1 MAIDMILKSLEMQG
15 FKSFPDKTVLEFNKG
30 ITAVVGPNGSG
41 KSNISDAVRWV
52 LGEQSTKNLRGS
64 KMEDVVFM
72 GTDLRK
78 AKGYAEVTLRFDNTD
93 RSLSKDTDEVSVTRR
108 YYRSGE
114 SEYLIN
120 GENSRLRDINELF
133 MDTGLGRDGYSIVGQ
148 GKIAEM
154 VSSKTG
160 ERRDMLE
167 EAAGISHFRY
177 RRNDANKRLAAA
189 EDNLLRLRDI
199 LTELEGRVGPLKVQS
214 EKAQKFLVLA
224 EEKKQLEIGTW
235 LHTIDKTNDRLREQ
249 EHKIATAEAGHKAAA
264 DELEKIGERIDQAAE
279 HTQSINVQIEEIRK
293 ASAHF
298 EEQAAA
304 LDAQVQVEENSVLH
318 NNEAIARLQ
327 KDKLTENETEQHL
340 DERIAEA
347 RQRAQDRTVQ
357 RYALKAE
364 LDALSTEQEQK
375 LGDSAKISETAAAL
389 SAEVSALSVTLAD
402 NRVTAETANS
412 SVEEIRTR
420 IAAIVEQLG
429 GRQDIYKKFKADSE
443 KAKAALD
450 AALDTIQSVQNAMDG
465 YSMRFES
472 RSKKAETIKQNIEE
486 KEREV
491 HKKQDRIRLL
501 SDLEKNMEG
510 YQGAVKA
517 VMREAGRGALKGI
530 HGPLSQ
536 LISVKPKY
544 AAAIETALGA
554 AIQNIV
560 TDNENDA
567 KRAIQFLKES
577 RAGRAT
583 FLPIS
588 AIRARELRENGLE
601 DQYGFVSIASDLVST
616 DRQYTEIIRAQL
628 ARTVVAEDMDAAIAI
643 AKRFGYRFRIVTL
656 DGQVINA
663 GGSMTG
669 GSRTQNAGIL
679 SRGNEIEKLTAEL
692 KADETELLSM
702 QSDYKLFS
710 EDVAAARAELEGA
723 QGDLLRAN
731 EEKIRCEGELKLAE
745 EQLSTVSGT
754 VRELMAEKETLEKR
768 IETILENAAAAKET
782 LEALGA
788 QLHEKEAA
796 LEKLTG
802 DRETLAAAREELS
815 RKAADLSLRIMALEK
830 DIESAEDEIVHL
842 ESRKTSHTDKQGA
855 LDAEIESYRQK
866 NAELKQNIENLRA
879 NAAELRQNT
888 GGARETIDAL
898 ITERDRIVKESNDL
912 RTLERAKSVERENL
926 SGELARLE
934 ERKIAMRKEYDDL
947 TAKLFEEY
955 QLTRREAAALEIVI
969 EDYTAAGKRLNEL
982 KGQIRAL
989 GSVNV
994 SAIDEYKEV
1003 SERYEFMSGQISD
1016 VERSRDELNKLIA
1029 ELTSNMAE
1037 QFRDKFHRINVAFGE
1052 TFSELFGGGRA
1063 ELLLSDERD
1072 ILESDIEIKVQPP
1085 GKNLKSIEPL
1095 SGGEKGLAAIS
1106 LLFAILKVTPAPF
1119 CIFDEV
1125 EAALDDVNVSR
1136 YAQYVRRMTK
1146 NTQFILITHR
1156 RGTME
1161 EADVLYGVTMQE
1173 SGVSKLLELKTA
1185 EMAKQL
1191 GLA

>member
-1 MAIDMILKSLEMQG
+1 MILKSLEMQG
-15 FKSFPDKTVLEFNKG
+15 FKSFPDKTVLEFNSG

-52 LGEQSTKNLRGS
+52 LGEQSTKNLRGA

-72 GTDLRK
+72 GTSLRK
-78 AKGYAEVTLRFDNTD
+78 AKGYAEVTLRFDNKD
-93 RSLSKDTDEVSVTRR
+93 RSLSKDTDEVSITRR

-120 GENSRLRDINELF
+120 GESSRLRDINELF

-154 VSSKTG
+154 VSSKAG
-160 ERRDMLE
+160 ERREMLE
-167 EAAGISHFRY
+167 EASGISHFRY

-189 EDNLLRLRDI
+189 EENLLRLRDI
-199 LTELEGRVGPLKVQS
+199 LTELEGRVGPLKTQS

-235 LHTIDKTNDRLREQ
+235 LHTIDRTNDRLREQ
-249 EHKIATAEAGHKAAA
+249 EHKIATAEAGHQAAA
-264 DELEKIGERIDQAAE
+264 RELEIIGEKIDKAVE
-279 HTQSINVQIEEIRK
+279 DTQNINVQIEDVRN
-293 ASAHF
+293 ASAKS

-304 LDAQVQVEENSVLH
+304 LDAQIRVEENSVQH
-318 NNEAIARLQ
+318 NKEAIERLRR
-327 KDKLTENETEQHL
+327 DKLSENETEQHL
-340 DERIAEA
+340 DARIAEA
-347 RQRAQDRTVQ
+347 KKNAEASTAQCES
-357 RYALKAE
+357 LKAE
-364 LDALSTEQEQK
+364 LATLSTQQEST
-375 LGDSAKISETAAAL
+375 LSDAARYSEEAATL
-389 SAEVSALSVTLAD
+389 SNEVSALSVTIAD

-420 IAAIVEQLG
+420 IAAIDAQLG
-429 GRQDIYKKFKADSE
+429 GRQDTYEAYKANEQKAQS
-443 KAKAALD
+443 
-450 AALDTIQSVQNAMDG
+450 ALDTCLETIKSVQNAMDG

-472 RSKKAETIKQNIEE
+472 RAKKAEVIKANMEE
-486 KEREV
+486 KAREV
-491 HKKQDRIRLL
+491 HKMQDRIRLL
-501 SDLEKNMEG
+501 QDLEKNMEG

-517 VMREAGRGALKGI
+517 VMREAGRGALRGI

-544 AAAIETALGA
+544 SVAIETALGA

-567 KRAIQFLKES
+567 KRGIQFLKES

-588 AIRARELRENGLE
+588 AIRARALQESGLD
-601 DQYGFVSIASDLVST
+601 DQYGFVSIASDLVSC
-616 DRQYTEIIRAQL
+616 DRQYAEIIRAQL
-628 ARTVVAEDMDAAIAI
+628 GRTVVAEDMDAAIAI
-643 AKRFGYRFRIVTL
+643 AKRYNHRFRIVTL
-656 DGQVINA
+656 DGQIMNA

-679 SRGNEIEKLTAEL
+679 SRGNEIEKLKTAL
-692 KADETELLSM
+692 QAAETELRGM
-702 QSDYKLFS
+702 ESDHKLFT
-710 EDVAAARAELEGA
+710 EDLAAARADLEGA

-731 EEKIRCEGELKLAE
+731 EEKIRCEGELKLAR
-745 EQLSTVSGT
+745 EQLASVSGT
-754 VRELMAEKETLEKR
+754 VRELAEEKETLSVR
-768 IETILENAAAAKET
+768 AETILENAAAARTALET
-782 LEALGA
+782 LSKDLQA
-788 QLHEKEAA
+788 KEEL

-802 DRETLAAAREELS
+802 DRAALAAEREALS
-815 RKAADLSLRIMALEK
+815 QKAADLKLQIMALEK
-830 DIESAEDEIVHL
+830 DAQASTDEVQHL
-842 ESRKTSHTDKQGA
+842 ENRKLSHTDKQGA
-855 LDAEIESYRQK
+855 LDSEIADYEQK
-866 NAELKQNIENLRA
+866 NAQLLLNIENLRA
-879 NAAELRQNT
+879 NAAQLRENT
-888 GGARETIDAL
+888 GDARQKIDEL
-898 ITERDRIVKESNDL
+898 IAARDAIVKEQNDL

-947 TAKLFEEY
+947 TAKLYEEY

-969 EDYTAAGKRLNEL
+969 EDYAAAGKRLNEL

-994 SAIDEYKEV
+994 SAIEEYKEV
-1003 SERYEFMSGQISD
+1003 SERYEFMSEQISD
-1016 VERSRDELNKLIA
+1016 VERSRDELNKLIN
-1029 ELTSNMAE
+1029 ELTDKMAE
-1037 QFRDKFHRINVAFGE
+1037 QFREKFRQINTAFGE

-1063 ELLLSDERD
+1063 ELLLSDERN

-1136 YAQYVRRMTK
+1136 YAQYLRRMTG
-1146 NTQFILITHR
+1146 NTQFIVITHR

>member
-1 MAIDMILKSLEMQG
+1 MILKSLEMQG

-52 LGEQSTKNLRGS
+52 LGEQSTKNLRGA

-72 GTDLRK
+72 GTSLRK
-78 AKGYAEVTLRFDNTD
+78 AKGYAEVTLRFDNKD

-120 GENSRLRDINELF
+120 GESSRLRDINELF

-148 GKIAEM
+148 GKIADM
-154 VSSKTG
+154 VSSKAG
-160 ERRDMLE
+160 ERREMLE
-167 EAAGISHFRY
+167 EASGISHFRY

-189 EDNLLRLRDI
+189 EENLLRLRDI
-199 LTELEGRVGPLKVQS
+199 LTELEGRVGPLKTQS

-235 LHTIDKTNDRLREQ
+235 LHTIDRTNDRLREQ
-249 EHKIATAEAGHKAAA
+249 EHKIATAEAGHQAAA
-264 DELEKIGERIDQAAE
+264 QELEIIGEKIDKATE
-279 HTQSINVQIEEIRK
+279 DTQNINIKIEEVRN
-293 ASAHF
+293 ASAKH

-304 LDAQVQVEENSVLH
+304 LDAQIRVEENSVQH
-318 NNEAIARLQ
+318 NKEAIERLQ
-327 KDKLTENETEQHL
+327 KDKLSENETKQYL
-340 DERIAEA
+340 NERIAEA
-347 RQRAQDRTVQ
+347 QKAAEESTAQCET
-357 RYALKAE
+357 LKTE
-364 LDALSTEQEQK
+364 LAALSTQQEST
-375 LGDSAKISETAAAL
+375 LSDAARYSEEAAAL
-389 SAEVSALSVTLAD
+389 SNEVSTLSVQIAD
-402 NRVTAETANS
+402 NRVTSETANS

-420 IAAIVEQLG
+420 IAAIDAQLG
-429 GRQDIYKKFKADSE
+429 GRQDTYEQYKANKQKAQS
-443 KAKAALD
+443 ALD
-450 AALDTIQSVQNAMDG
+450 NCLETIKSVQNAMDG

-472 RSKKAETIKQNIEE
+472 RAKKAEVIKANMEE
-486 KEREV
+486 KAREV
-491 HKKQDRIRLL
+491 HKMQDRIRLL
-501 SDLEKNMEG
+501 QDLEKNMEG

-517 VMREAGRGALKGI
+517 VMREAGRGALRGI

-544 AAAIETALGA
+544 SVAIETALGA

-567 KRAIQFLKES
+567 KRGIQFLKES

-588 AIRARELRENGLE
+588 AIRARALNENGLD
-601 DQYGFVSIASDLVST
+601 DQYGFVSIASDLVSC
-616 DRQYTEIIRAQL
+616 DKQYAEIIRAQL
-628 ARTVVAEDMDAAIAI
+628 GRTVVAEDMDAAIAI
-643 AKRFGYRFRIVTL
+643 AKRYNHRFRIVTL
-656 DGQVINA
+656 DGQIMNA

-679 SRGNEIEKLTAEL
+679 SRGNEIEKLKTTLQA
-692 KADETELLSM
+692 AETELRGM
-702 QSDYKLFS
+702 ESDHKLFT
-710 EDVAAARAELEGA
+710 EDFAAARADLEGA

-731 EEKIRCEGELKLAE
+731 EEKIRCEGELKLAK
-745 EQLSTVSGT
+745 EQLASVSGT
-754 VRELMAEKETLEKR
+754 VRELAEEKETLSAR
-768 IETILENAAAAKET
+768 AETILKNAAAARIALET
-782 LEALGA
+782 LSKEL
-788 QLHEKEAA
+788 QEKEEI

-802 DRETLAAAREELS
+802 DRAALAAERETLS
-815 RKAADLSLRIMALEK
+815 QKAADLKLRIMALEK
-830 DIESAEDEIVHL
+830 DAQSAADEVQHL
-842 ESRKTSHTDKQGA
+842 ESRKVSHTDKQGA
-855 LDAEIESYRQK
+855 LDSEIAAYAQK
-866 NAELKQNIENLRA
+866 NAQLLLNIENLRET
-879 NAAELRQNT
+879 AAKLRENT
-888 GGARETIDAL
+888 GDARQQIDELIAARDAL
-898 ITERDRIVKESNDL
+898 VKEQNDL

-947 TAKLFEEY
+947 TAKLYEEY
-955 QLTRREAAALEIVI
+955 QLTRREAAALEIII
-969 EDYTAAGKRLNEL
+969 EDYTAAGKRLQEL

-994 SAIDEYKEV
+994 SAIEEYKEV
-1003 SERYEFMSGQISD
+1003 SERYEFMSEQISD
-1016 VERSRDELNKLIA
+1016 VERSRDELNKLIG
-1029 ELTSNMAE
+1029 ELTEKMAE
-1037 QFRDKFHRINVAFGE
+1037 QFREKFRQINTAFGE

-1063 ELLLSDERD
+1063 ELLLSDERN

-1106 LLFAILKVTPAPF
+1106 LLFAILKITPAPF

-1136 YAQYVRRMTK
+1136 YAQYLRRMTG
-1146 NTQFILITHR
+1146 NTQFIAITHR

>member
-1 MAIDMILKSLEMQG
+1 MILKSLEMQG

-78 AKGYAEVTLRFDNTD
+78 AKGYAEVTLRFDNKD
-93 RSLSKDTDEVSVTRR
+93 RTLAKDTDEVSVTRR

-114 SEYLIN
+114 SEYIIN
-120 GENSRLRDINELF
+120 GENARLRDINELF

-154 VSSKTG
+154 VSSKAA

-189 EDNLLRLRDI
+189 EENLLRLRDI
-199 LTELEGRVGPLKVQS
+199 LTELEGRVGPLKTQS

-235 LHTIDKTNDRLREQ
+235 LYTIDKTNDRLREQ

-264 DELEKIGERIDQAAE
+264 DELEIIGEKIDSAAE
-279 HTQSINVQIEEIRK
+279 KTREINVQIEEIRN
-293 ASAHF
+293 AATHF
-298 EEQAAA
+298 EEQASA
-304 LDAQVQVEENSVLH
+304 LDAQARVEENSVLH
-318 NNEAIARLQ
+318 NTEAMERL
-327 KDKLTENETEQHL
+327 KADKLSENETEQHL
-340 DERIAEA
+340 EERIAEC
-347 RQRAQDRTVQ
+347 RATAEQSEQAAT
-357 RYALKAE
+357 ALQAE
-364 LDALSTEQEQK
+364 LSALAAEQDKNTGDAAQY
-375 LGDSAKISETAAAL
+375 SEAAAAL
-389 SAEVSALSVTLAD
+389 SAEVSALSVAIAD

-420 IAAIVEQLG
+420 IAAIDAQLG
-429 GRQDIYKKFKADSE
+429 GRQDTYETYKQNKE
-443 KAKAALD
+443 KALSALND
-450 AALDTIQSVQNAMDG
+450 CLETIQSVQNAMDG

-472 RSKKAETIKQNIEE
+472 RAKKTETIKQNIDE

-491 HKKQDRIRLL
+491 HKTADRIRLL

-517 VMREAGRGALKGI
+517 VMRESARGALRGI

-536 LISVKPKY
+536 LITVKPKY
-544 AAAIETALGA
+544 TAAIETALGA

-560 TDNENDA
+560 TDTENDA

-583 FLPIS
+583 FLPIA
-588 AIRARELRENGLE
+588 AIRAREFTEKGLD
-601 DQYGFVSIASDLVST
+601 DQYGFVSMAADLVAT
-616 DRQYTEIIRAQL
+616 DKQYTEIIRAQL

-643 AKRFGYRFRIVTL
+643 AKKYNYRFRIVTL

-679 SRGNEIEKLTAEL
+679 SRGNEIEKLQKEL
-692 KADETELLSM
+692 NAAQTELATM
-702 QSDYKLFS
+702 QSDYKLFT
-710 EDVAAARAELEGA
+710 EDLAAARAQLEGA

-731 EEKIRCEGELKLAE
+731 EEKIRREGELKLAE
-745 EQLSTVSGT
+745 EQLSSVSGT
-754 VRELMAEKETLEKR
+754 VRELAEEKETLEHR
-768 IETILENAAAAKET
+768 IDTVLENAAAAR
-782 LEALGA
+782 EALETQTA
-788 QLHEKEAA
+788 ALREKEQA

-802 DRETLAAAREELS
+802 DREALAAARESLSQKASEL
-815 RKAADLSLRIMALEK
+815 RLQIMALEK
-830 DIESAEDEIVHL
+830 DAQSARDEMQHL
-842 ESRKTSHTDKQGA
+842 ENRKLSHTDKQGT
-855 LDAEIESYRQK
+855 LDSEIAAYEAK
-866 NAELKQNIENLRA
+866 NAELLQNIENLKA
-879 NAAELRQNT
+879 NAAALRENNGASRAKIDELLTQRDT
-888 GGARETIDAL
+888 LEKET
-898 ITERDRIVKESNDL
+898 NDL

-955 QLTRREAAALEIVI
+955 SLTRREAAALEIEI
-969 EDYTAAGKRLNEL
+969 EDFSAANKRLNEL

-994 SAIDEYKEV
+994 SAIEEYKEV
-1003 SERYEFMSGQISD
+1003 SERYEFMSEQISD
-1016 VERSRDELNKLIA
+1016 VERSRDELNKLIR
-1029 ELTSNMAE
+1029 ELTDNMAQ
-1037 QFRDKFHRINVAFGE
+1037 QFRDKFRLINTAFGE

-1063 ELLLSDERD
+1063 ELLLSDEHD

>member
-1 MAIDMILKSLEMQG
+1 MILKSLEMQG

-52 LGEQSTKNLRGS
+52 LGEQSTKNLRGA

-72 GTDLRK
+72 GTTLRK
-78 AKGYAEVTLRFDNTD
+78 AKGYAEVTLRFDNCD
-93 RSLSKDTDEVSVTRR
+93 RSLSKETDEVAITRR

-154 VSSKTG
+154 VSSKAG
-160 ERRDMLE
+160 ERREMLE
-167 EAAGISHFRY
+167 EASGISHFRY

-189 EDNLLRLRDI
+189 EENLLRLRDI
-199 LTELEGRVGPLKVQS
+199 LTELEGRVGPLKTQS

-235 LHTIDKTNDRLREQ
+235 LHTIDRTNDRLREQ
-249 EHKIATAEAGHKAAA
+249 EHKIATAEAGHQAAA
-264 DELEKIGERIDQAAE
+264 QELEIIGEKIDKAVE
-279 HTQSINVQIEEIRK
+279 DTQKINVQIEDVRN
-293 ASAHF
+293 ASAKH

-304 LDAQVQVEENSVLH
+304 LDAQIRVEENSVQH
-318 NNEAIARLQ
+318 NKEAIERLK
-327 KDKLTENETEQHL
+327 KDKLSENETEQHL
-340 DERIAEA
+340 DARIAEA
-347 RQRAQDRTVQ
+347 KKNAEASTAQCEG
-357 RYALKAE
+357 LKAE
-364 LDALSTEQEQK
+364 LAALSTQQEST
-375 LGDSAKISETAAAL
+375 LSDAARYSEEAAAL
-389 SAEVSALSVTLAD
+389 SNEVSSLSVTIAD

-420 IAAIVEQLG
+420 IAAIDAQLG
-429 GRQDIYKKFKADSE
+429 GRQDTYEAYKANEQKAQS
-443 KAKAALD
+443 
-450 AALDTIQSVQNAMDG
+450 ALDTCSETIKSVQNAMDG

-472 RSKKAETIKQNIEE
+472 RAKKAEAIKANMEE
-486 KEREV
+486 KAREV
-491 HKKQDRIRLL
+491 HKMQDRIRLL

-517 VMREAGRGALKGI
+517 VMREAGRGALRGI

-544 AAAIETALGA
+544 SVAIETALGA

-567 KRAIQFLKES
+567 KRGIQFLKES

-588 AIRARELRENGLE
+588 AIRARALNENGLD
-601 DQYGFVSIASDLVST
+601 DQYGFVSIASDLVSC
-616 DRQYTEIIRAQL
+616 DKQYAEIIRAQL
-628 ARTVVAEDMDAAIAI
+628 GRTVVAEDMDAAIAI
-643 AKRFGYRFRIVTL
+643 AKRYNHRFRIVTL
-656 DGQVINA
+656 DGQIMNA

-679 SRGNEIEKLTAEL
+679 SRGNEIEKLKIAL
-692 KADETELLSM
+692 QAAETELRGM
-702 QSDYKLFS
+702 ESDHKLFT
-710 EDVAAARAELEGA
+710 EDLAAARADLEGA

-731 EEKIRCEGELKLAE
+731 EEKIRCEGELKLAK
-745 EQLSTVSGT
+745 EQLASVSGT
-754 VRELMAEKETLEKR
+754 VRELAEEKETLSQR
-768 IETILENAAAAKET
+768 ADTILKNAADARAALETLSGELRAKEE
-782 LEALGA
+782 L
-788 QLHEKEAA
+788 

-802 DRETLAAAREELS
+802 DRDALAAEREALS
-815 RKAADLSLRIMALEK
+815 QKAADLKLQIMALEK
-830 DIESAEDEIVHL
+830 DAQTALDEVQHL
-842 ESRKTSHTDKQGA
+842 ENRKLSHTDKQGA
-855 LDAEIESYRQK
+855 LDSEIADYEQK
-866 NAELKQNIENLRA
+866 NAQLLLNIENLRA
-879 NAAELRQNT
+879 NAAQLRENT
-888 GGARETIDAL
+888 GDARQKIDEL
-898 ITERDRIVKESNDL
+898 IAARDAIVKEQNDL

-947 TAKLFEEY
+947 TAKLYEEY
-955 QLTRREAAALEIVI
+955 QLTRREAAALEIII
-969 EDYTAAGKRLNEL
+969 EDYAAAGKRLNEL

-994 SAIDEYKEV
+994 SAIEEYKEV
-1003 SERYEFMSGQISD
+1003 SERYEFMSEQISD
-1016 VERSRDELNKLIA
+1016 VERSRDELNKLIN
-1029 ELTSNMAE
+1029 ELTDKMAE
-1037 QFRDKFHRINVAFGE
+1037 QFREKFRQINTAFGE

-1063 ELLLSDERD
+1063 ELLLSDERN

-1136 YAQYVRRMTK
+1136 YAQYLRRMTG
-1146 NTQFILITHR
+1146 NTQFIVITHR

>member
-1 MAIDMILKSLEMQG
+1 MILKSLEMQG
-15 FKSFPDKTVLEFNKG
+15 FKSFPDKTVLEFNSG

-52 LGEQSTKNLRGS
+52 LGEQSTKNLRGA

-72 GTDLRK
+72 GTSLRK
-78 AKGYAEVTLRFDNTD
+78 AKGYAEVTLRFDNQD
-93 RSLSKDTDEVSVTRR
+93 RSLSKDTDEVSITRR

-120 GENSRLRDINELF
+120 GESSRLRDINELF

-154 VSSKTG
+154 VSSKAG
-160 ERRDMLE
+160 ERREMLE
-167 EAAGISHFRY
+167 EASGISHFRY

-189 EDNLLRLRDI
+189 EENLLRLRDI
-199 LTELEGRVGPLKVQS
+199 LTELEGRVGPLKTQS

-235 LHTIDKTNDRLREQ
+235 LHTIDRTNDRLREQ
-249 EHKIATAEAGHKAAA
+249 EHKIATAEAGHQAAA
-264 DELEKIGERIDQAAE
+264 RELEIIGEKIDKAVE
-279 HTQSINVQIEEIRK
+279 DTQNINVQIEDVRN
-293 ASAHF
+293 ASAKH

-304 LDAQVQVEENSVLH
+304 LDAQIRVEENSVQH
-318 NNEAIARLQ
+318 NKDAIERLK
-327 KDKLTENETEQHL
+327 KDKLSENETEQHL
-340 DERIAEA
+340 DARIAEA
-347 RQRAQDRTVQ
+347 KKNAEASTAQCES
-357 RYALKAE
+357 LKAE
-364 LDALSTEQEQK
+364 LSALSTQQEST
-375 LGDSAKISETAAAL
+375 LSDAARYSEEAAAL
-389 SAEVSALSVTLAD
+389 SGEVSALSVTIAD

-420 IAAIVEQLG
+420 IAAIDAQLG
-429 GRQDIYKKFKADSE
+429 GRQDTYEAYKANEQKAQS
-443 KAKAALD
+443 
-450 AALDTIQSVQNAMDG
+450 ALDTCLETIKSVQNAMDG

-472 RSKKAETIKQNIEE
+472 RAKKADTIKANMEE
-486 KEREV
+486 KAREV
-491 HKKQDRIRLL
+491 HKMQDRIRLL
-501 SDLEKNMEG
+501 QDLEKNMEG

-517 VMREAGRGALKGI
+517 VMREAGRGALRGI

-544 AAAIETALGA
+544 SVAIETALGA

-567 KRAIQFLKES
+567 KRGIQFLKES

-588 AIRARELRENGLE
+588 AIRARALQESGLD
-601 DQYGFVSIASDLVST
+601 DQYGFVSIASDLVSC
-616 DRQYTEIIRAQL
+616 DRQYAEIIRAQL
-628 ARTVVAEDMDAAIAI
+628 GRTVVAEDMDAAITI
-643 AKRFGYRFRIVTL
+643 AKRYNHRFRIVTL
-656 DGQVINA
+656 DGQIMNA

-679 SRGNEIEKLTAEL
+679 SRGNEIEKLKTAL
-692 KADETELLSM
+692 QAAETELRGM
-702 QSDYKLFS
+702 ESDHKLFT
-710 EDVAAARAELEGA
+710 EDLAAARADLEGA

-731 EEKIRCEGELKLAE
+731 EEKIRCEGELKLAR
-745 EQLSTVSGT
+745 EQLASVSGT
-754 VRELMAEKETLEKR
+754 VRELAEEKETLSAR
-768 IETILENAAAAKET
+768 AETILENAAAARTALET
-782 LEALGA
+782 LSKDLQA
-788 QLHEKEAA
+788 KEEL

-802 DRETLAAAREELS
+802 DRAALAAEREALS
-815 RKAADLSLRIMALEK
+815 QKAADLKLQIMALEK
-830 DIESAEDEIVHL
+830 DAQASTDEVQHL
-842 ESRKTSHTDKQGA
+842 ENRKLSHTDKQGA
-855 LDAEIESYRQK
+855 LDSEIADYEQK
-866 NAELKQNIENLRA
+866 NAQLLLNIENLRA
-879 NAAELRQNT
+879 NAAQLRENT
-888 GGARETIDAL
+888 GDARQKIDEL
-898 ITERDRIVKESNDL
+898 IAARDAIVKEQNDL

-947 TAKLFEEY
+947 TAKLYEEY
-955 QLTRREAAALEIVI
+955 QLTRREAAALEIII
-969 EDYTAAGKRLNEL
+969 EDYAAAGKRLNEL

-994 SAIDEYKEV
+994 SAIEEYKEV
-1003 SERYEFMSGQISD
+1003 SERYEFMSEQISD
-1016 VERSRDELNKLIA
+1016 VERSRDELNKLIN
-1029 ELTSNMAE
+1029 ELTDKMAE
-1037 QFRDKFHRINVAFGE
+1037 QFREKFRQINTAFGE

-1063 ELLLSDERD
+1063 ELLLSDERN

-1136 YAQYVRRMTK
+1136 YAQYLRRMTG
-1146 NTQFILITHR
+1146 NTQFIVITHR

>member
-1 MAIDMILKSLEMQG
+1 MILKSLEMQG

-78 AKGYAEVTLRFDNTD
+78 AKGYAEVTLRFDNRD
-93 RSLSKDTDEVSVTRR
+93 RALSKDTDEVSVTRR

-114 SEYLIN
+114 SEYIIN
-120 GENSRLRDINELF
+120 GENARLRDINELF

-154 VSSKTG
+154 VSSKAS

-189 EDNLLRLRDI
+189 EENLLRLRDI
-199 LTELEGRVGPLKVQS
+199 LSELEGRVGPLKTQS

-235 LHTIDKTNDRLREQ
+235 LYTIDKTNDRLREQ

-264 DELEKIGERIDQAAE
+264 DELEKIGEKIDAAAE
-279 HTQSINVQIEEIRK
+279 QTQQINIQIEEIRNT
-293 ASAHF
+293 AAHF
-298 EEQAAA
+298 EEQASA
-304 LDAQVQVEENSVLH
+304 LDAQVKVEENSVQH
-318 NNEAIARLQ
+318 NEEAIARLQ
-327 KDKLTENETEQHL
+327 KDKLSENETEQHL
-340 DERIAEA
+340 ESRIAEA
-347 RQRAQDRTVQ
+347 EKQASESEAAAASMQTQ
-357 RYALKAE
+357 LESLAA
-364 LDALSTEQEQK
+364 EQETNSFDAEQQ
-375 LGDSAKISETAAAL
+375 SAAASSL
-389 SAEVSALSVTLAD
+389 SAEVSALSVSIAD
-402 NRVTAETANS
+402 NRVIAETANS
-412 SVEEIRTR
+412 SVEEIHTR
-420 IAAIVEQLG
+420 IASIDAQLG
-429 GRQDIYKKFKADSE
+429 SREATYSTYKQNRES
-443 KAKAALD
+443 AKAALD
-450 AALDTIQSVQNAMDG
+450 ACLETIQSVQNAMDG

-472 RSKKAETIKQNIEE
+472 RAKKAETIQQNIEE
-486 KEREV
+486 KSREV
-491 HKKQDRIRLL
+491 HKMQDRIRLL

-517 VMREAGRGALKGI
+517 VMREAGHGALRGI

-536 LISVKPKY
+536 LITVKPKY
-544 AAAIETALGA
+544 TAAIETALGA
-554 AIQNIV
+554 ALQNIV
-560 TDNENDA
+560 TDTENDA
-567 KRAIQFLKES
+567 KRAIAFLKDA

-583 FLPIS
+583 FLPIA
-588 AIRARELRENGLE
+588 AIRARSFTEKGLE
-601 DQYGFVSIASDLVST
+601 DEYGFVSIAADLVST
-616 DRQYTEIIRAQL
+616 DRKYEEIIRAQL
-628 ARTVVAEDMDAAIAI
+628 SRTVVAEDMDAAIAI
-643 AKRFGYRFRIVTL
+643 AKKYNHRFRIVTL

-669 GSRTQNAGIL
+669 GSRAQNAGIL
-679 SRGNEIEKLTAEL
+679 SRGNEIEKLQQSL
-692 KADETELLSM
+692 KAAETELAAM

-710 EDVAAARAELEGA
+710 EDLAAARAELEGA

-731 EEKIRCEGELKLAE
+731 EDKIRCEGALKLAE
-745 EQLSTVSGT
+745 EQLSSVSGT
-754 VRELMAEKETLEKR
+754 VRDLAEEKEMLKTR
-768 IETILENAAAAKET
+768 AETVLKNAAAAREALETQTVTLREKEAE
-782 LEALGA
+782 LEALTGNR
-788 QLHEKEAA
+788 EA
-796 LEKLTG
+796 LS
-802 DRETLAAAREELS
+802 AAREELS
-815 RKAADLSLRIMALEK
+815 NKVSELRLQIMALEK
-830 DIESAEDEIVHL
+830 DARSARDEIRHL
-842 ESRKTSHTDKQGA
+842 ESRKLSHTDKKGT
-855 LDAEIESYRQK
+855 LDSEIAAYEEK
-866 NAELKQNIENLRA
+866 NVQLRQNIENLKA
-879 NAAELRQNT
+879 NAAALRENNGSSRAQ
-888 GGARETIDAL
+888 IDAL
-898 ITERDRIVKESNDL
+898 IQSRDALLKESNDL

-947 TAKLFEEY
+947 TAKLYEEY
-955 QLTRREAAALEIVI
+955 ALTRREAAALEIEI
-969 EDYTAAGKRLNEL
+969 ADFAAASKRLNEL

-994 SAIDEYKEV
+994 SAIEEYKEV
-1003 SERYEFMSGQISD
+1003 SERYAFMSEQISD
-1016 VERSRDELNKLIA
+1016 VERSRDELGKLIR
-1029 ELTSNMAE
+1029 ELTDNMAQ
-1037 QFRDKFHRINVAFGE
+1037 QFRDKFRLINTAFGE

-1063 ELLLSDERD
+1063 ELLLSDEHD

>member
-1 MAIDMILKSLEMQG
+1 MILKSLEMQG

-52 LGEQSTKNLRGS
+52 LGEQSTKNLRGA

-72 GTDLRK
+72 GTSLRK
-78 AKGYAEVTLRFDNTD
+78 AKGYAEVTLRFDNKD
-93 RSLSKDTDEVSVTRR
+93 RSLGKDTDEVAITRR

-154 VSSKTG
+154 VSSKAG
-160 ERRDMLE
+160 ERREMLE
-167 EAAGISHFRY
+167 EASGISHFRY

-189 EDNLLRLRDI
+189 EENLLRLRDI
-199 LTELEGRVGPLKVQS
+199 LTELEGRVGPLKTQS

-235 LHTIDKTNDRLREQ
+235 LYTIDRTNDRLREQ

-264 DELEKIGERIDQAAE
+264 QELEIIGEKIDKAAE
-279 HTQSINVQIEEIRK
+279 DTQAINVQIEEVRNV
-293 ASAHF
+293 SAKH

-304 LDAQVQVEENSVLH
+304 LDAQIRVEENSVQH
-318 NNEAIARLQ
+318 NEEAIERLK
-327 KDKLTENETEQHL
+327 KDKLSENETEQHL

-347 RQRAQDRTVQ
+347 KQNAAASTAQCE
-357 RYALKAE
+357 ALQAE
-364 LDALSTEQEQK
+364 LAALSKQQEST
-375 LGDSAKISETAAAL
+375 LSDAARYSEEAAAL
-389 SAEVSALSVTLAD
+389 SGEVSALSVTIAD

-412 SVEEIRTR
+412 SVEEIRAR
-420 IAAIVEQLG
+420 IAAIDAQLG
-429 GRQDIYKKFKADSE
+429 GRQDTYTQYKANEE
-443 KAKAALD
+443 KAQSALD
-450 AALDTIQSVQNAMDG
+450 NCMETIKSVQNAMDG

-472 RSKKAETIKQNIEE
+472 RAKKAETIKANMEE
-486 KEREV
+486 KAREV
-491 HKKQDRIRLL
+491 HKMQDRIRLL

-517 VMREAGRGALKGI
+517 VMREAGRGALRGI

-544 AAAIETALGA
+544 SVAIETALGA

-567 KRAIQFLKES
+567 KRGIQFLKES

-588 AIRARELRENGLE
+588 AIRARALNENGLD
-601 DQYGFVSIASDLVST
+601 DQYGFVSIASDLVSC
-616 DRQYTEIIRAQL
+616 DRQYAEIIRAQL
-628 ARTVVAEDMDAAIAI
+628 GRTVVAEDMDAAIAI
-643 AKRFGYRFRIVTL
+643 AKRYNHRFRIVTL
-656 DGQVINA
+656 DGQIMNA

-679 SRGNEIEKLTAEL
+679 SRGNEIEKLKTAL
-692 KADETELLSM
+692 QAAETELRGM
-702 QSDYKLFS
+702 ESDHKLFT
-710 EDVAAARAELEGA
+710 EDLAAARADLEGA

-731 EEKIRCEGELKLAE
+731 EEKIRCEGELKLAK
-745 EQLSTVSGT
+745 EQLLSVSGT
-754 VRELMAEKETLEKR
+754 VRELAEEKETLSCR
-768 IETILENAAAAKET
+768 AETILKNAADARASLESLSKDLQAKEE
-782 LEALGA
+782 L
-788 QLHEKEAA
+788 

-802 DRETLAAAREELS
+802 DRAALAAEREALS
-815 RKAADLSLRIMALEK
+815 QKAADLKLQIMALEK
-830 DIESAEDEIVHL
+830 DAQASTDEVQHL
-842 ESRKTSHTDKQGA
+842 ENRKLSHTDKQGA
-855 LDAEIESYRQK
+855 LDSEIADYEQK
-866 NAELKQNIENLRA
+866 NAQLLLNIENLRA
-879 NAAELRQNT
+879 NAAQLRENT
-888 GGARETIDAL
+888 GDARQKIDEL
-898 ITERDRIVKESNDL
+898 IAERDAIVKEQNDL

-947 TAKLFEEY
+947 TAKLYEEY
-955 QLTRREAAALEIVI
+955 QLTRREAAALEIII
-969 EDYTAAGKRLNEL
+969 EDYAAAGKRLNEL

-994 SAIDEYKEV
+994 SAIEEYKEV
-1003 SERYEFMSGQISD
+1003 SERYEFMSEQISD
-1016 VERSRDELNKLIA
+1016 VERSRDELNKLIH
-1029 ELTSNMAE
+1029 ELTDKMAE
-1037 QFRDKFHRINVAFGE
+1037 QFREKFRQINNAFGE

-1063 ELLLSDERD
+1063 ELLLSDERN

-1106 LLFAILKVTPAPF
+1106 LLFAILKITPAPF

-1136 YAQYVRRMTK
+1136 YAQYLRRMTG
-1146 NTQFILITHR
+1146 NTQFIVITHR

>member
-1 MAIDMILKSLEMQG
+1 MILKSLEMQG

-78 AKGYAEVTLRFDNTD
+78 AKGYAEVTLRFDNKD
-93 RSLSKDTDEVSVTRR
+93 RTLSKDTDEVSVTRR

-114 SEYLIN
+114 SEYIIN
-120 GENSRLRDINELF
+120 GENARLRDINELF

-154 VSSKTG
+154 VSSKAA

-189 EDNLLRLRDI
+189 EENLLRLRDI
-199 LTELEGRVGPLKVQS
+199 LTELEGRVGPLKTQS

-235 LHTIDKTNDRLREQ
+235 LYTIDKTNDRLREQ

-264 DELEKIGERIDQAAE
+264 DELEIIGEKIDSAAE
-279 HTQSINVQIEEIRK
+279 KTREINVQIEEIRN
-293 ASAHF
+293 AAAHF
-298 EEQAAA
+298 EEQASA
-304 LDAQVQVEENSVLH
+304 LDAQARVEENSVLH
-318 NNEAIARLQ
+318 NSEAMERL
-327 KDKLTENETEQHL
+327 KADKLSENETEQHL
-340 DERIAEA
+340 EERIAEC
-347 RQRAQDRTVQ
+347 RATAEQSEQAAT
-357 RYALKAE
+357 ALQAE
-364 LDALSTEQEQK
+364 LSALAAAQEKNTGDAAQY
-375 LGDSAKISETAAAL
+375 SEAAAAL
-389 SAEVSALSVTLAD
+389 SAEVSALSVAIAD

-420 IAAIVEQLG
+420 IAAINAQLG
-429 GRQDIYKKFKADSE
+429 GRQDTYETYKQNTE
-443 KAKAALD
+443 KAFSALND
-450 AALDTIQSVQNAMDG
+450 CLETIQSVQNAMDG

-472 RSKKAETIKQNIEE
+472 RAKKTETIKQNIDE

-491 HKKQDRIRLL
+491 HKTADRIRLL

-517 VMREAGRGALKGI
+517 VMRESARGALRGI

-536 LISVKPKY
+536 LITVKPKY
-544 AAAIETALGA
+544 TAAIETALGA

-560 TDNENDA
+560 TDTENDA
-567 KRAIQFLKES
+567 KRAIQYLKES

-583 FLPIS
+583 FLPIA
-588 AIRARELRENGLE
+588 AIRAREFTEKGLD
-601 DQYGFVSIASDLVST
+601 DQYGFVSMAADLVAT
-616 DRQYTEIIRAQL
+616 DKQYTEIIRAQL

-643 AKRFGYRFRIVTL
+643 AKKYNYRFRIVTL

-679 SRGNEIEKLTAEL
+679 SRGNEIEKLQKDLNA
-692 KADETELLSM
+692 AQTELATM
-702 QSDYKLFS
+702 QSDYKLFT
-710 EDVAAARAELEGA
+710 EDLAAARAQLEGA

-731 EEKIRCEGELKLAE
+731 EAKIRREGELKLAE
-745 EQLSTVSGT
+745 EQLSSVSGT
-754 VRELMAEKETLEKR
+754 VRELAEEKEMLEHR
-768 IETILENAAAAKET
+768 IDTVLENAAAAR
-782 LEALGA
+782 EALETQTA
-788 QLHEKEAA
+788 ELREKEQA

-802 DRETLAAAREELS
+802 DREALAAARESLSQKASEL
-815 RKAADLSLRIMALEK
+815 RLQIMALEK
-830 DIESAEDEIVHL
+830 DAQSARDEMQHL
-842 ESRKTSHTDKQGA
+842 ENRKMSHTDKQGT
-855 LDAEIESYRQK
+855 LDSEIAAYEAK
-866 NAELKQNIENLRA
+866 NAELLQNIENLKA
-879 NAAELRQNT
+879 NAATLRENNGTARAQIDELLAKR
-888 GGARETIDAL
+888 DAL
-898 ITERDRIVKESNDL
+898 EKETNDL

-955 QLTRREAAALEIVI
+955 SLTRREAAALEIEI
-969 EDYTAAGKRLNEL
+969 EDFSAANKRLNEL

-994 SAIDEYKEV
+994 SAIEEYKEV
-1003 SERYEFMSGQISD
+1003 SERYEFMSEQISD
-1016 VERSRDELNKLIA
+1016 VERSRDELNKLIR
-1029 ELTSNMAE
+1029 ELTDNMAQ
-1037 QFRDKFHRINVAFGE
+1037 QFRDKFRLINTAFGE

-1063 ELLLSDERD
+1063 ELLLSDEHD

>member
-1 MAIDMILKSLEMQG
+1 MILKSLEMQG
-15 FKSFPDKTVLEFNKG
+15 FKSFPDKTVLEFNSG

-52 LGEQSTKNLRGS
+52 LGEQSTKNLRGA

-72 GTDLRK
+72 GTSLRK
-78 AKGYAEVTLRFDNTD
+78 AKGYAEVTLRFDNQD
-93 RSLSKDTDEVSVTRR
+93 RSLSKDTDEVSITRR

-120 GENSRLRDINELF
+120 GESSRLRDINELF

-154 VSSKTG
+154 VSSKAG
-160 ERRDMLE
+160 ERREMLE
-167 EAAGISHFRY
+167 EASGISHFRY

-189 EDNLLRLRDI
+189 EENLLRLRDI
-199 LTELEGRVGPLKVQS
+199 LTELEGRVGPLKTQS

-235 LHTIDKTNDRLREQ
+235 LHTIDRTNDRLREQ
-249 EHKIATAEAGHKAAA
+249 EHKIATAEAGHQAAA
-264 DELEKIGERIDQAAE
+264 RELEIIGEKIDKAVE
-279 HTQSINVQIEEIRK
+279 DTQNINVQIEDVRN
-293 ASAHF
+293 ASAKH

-304 LDAQVQVEENSVLH
+304 LDAQIRVEENSVQH
-318 NNEAIARLQ
+318 NEEAIERLK
-327 KDKLTENETEQHL
+327 KDKLSENETEQHL

-347 RQRAQDRTVQ
+347 KQNAAASTAQCE
-357 RYALKAE
+357 ALKAE
-364 LDALSTEQEQK
+364 LAALSTQQEST
-375 LGDSAKISETAAAL
+375 LSDAARYSEEAAAL
-389 SAEVSALSVTLAD
+389 SGEVSALSVTIAD

-412 SVEEIRTR
+412 SVEEIRAR
-420 IAAIVEQLG
+420 IAAIDAQLG
-429 GRQDIYKKFKADSE
+429 GRQDTYTQYKANEE
-443 KAKAALD
+443 KAQSALD
-450 AALDTIQSVQNAMDG
+450 NCLETIKSVQNAMDG

-472 RSKKAETIKQNIEE
+472 RAKKAETIKANMEE
-486 KEREV
+486 KAREV
-491 HKKQDRIRLL
+491 HKMQDRIRLL

-517 VMREAGRGALKGI
+517 VMREAGRGALRGI

-544 AAAIETALGA
+544 SVAIETALGA

-567 KRAIQFLKES
+567 KRGIQFLKES

-588 AIRARELRENGLE
+588 AIRARALQESGLD
-601 DQYGFVSIASDLVST
+601 DQYGFVSIASDLVSC
-616 DRQYTEIIRAQL
+616 DRQYAEIIRAQL
-628 ARTVVAEDMDAAIAI
+628 GRTVVAEDMDAAIAI
-643 AKRFGYRFRIVTL
+643 AKRYNHRFRIVTL
-656 DGQVINA
+656 DGQIMNA

-679 SRGNEIEKLTAEL
+679 SRGNEIEKLKTAL
-692 KADETELLSM
+692 QAAETELRGM
-702 QSDYKLFS
+702 ESDHKLFT
-710 EDVAAARAELEGA
+710 EDLAAARADLEGA

-731 EEKIRCEGELKLAE
+731 EEKIRCEGELKLAR
-745 EQLSTVSGT
+745 EQLASVSGT
-754 VRELMAEKETLEKR
+754 VRELAEEKETLSAR
-768 IETILENAAAAKET
+768 AETILENAAAARTALET
-782 LEALGA
+782 LSKDLQA
-788 QLHEKEAA
+788 KEEL

-802 DRETLAAAREELS
+802 DRAALAAEREALS
-815 RKAADLSLRIMALEK
+815 QKAADLKLQIMALEK
-830 DIESAEDEIVHL
+830 DAQASTDEVQHL
-842 ESRKTSHTDKQGA
+842 ENRKLSHTDKQGA
-855 LDAEIESYRQK
+855 LDSEIADYEQK
-866 NAELKQNIENLRA
+866 NAQLLLNIENLRA
-879 NAAELRQNT
+879 NAAQLRENT
-888 GGARETIDAL
+888 GDARQKIDEL
-898 ITERDRIVKESNDL
+898 IAARDAIVKEQNDL

-947 TAKLFEEY
+947 TAKLYEEY
-955 QLTRREAAALEIVI
+955 QLTRREAAALEIII
-969 EDYTAAGKRLNEL
+969 EDYAAAGKRLNEL

-994 SAIDEYKEV
+994 SAIEEYKEV
-1003 SERYEFMSGQISD
+1003 SERYEFMSEQISD
-1016 VERSRDELNKLIA
+1016 VERSRDELNKLIN
-1029 ELTSNMAE
+1029 ELTDKMAE
-1037 QFRDKFHRINVAFGE
+1037 QFREKFRQINTAFGE

-1063 ELLLSDERD
+1063 ELLLSDERN

-1136 YAQYVRRMTK
+1136 YAQYLRRMTG
-1146 NTQFILITHR
+1146 NTQFIVITHR

>member
-1 MAIDMILKSLEMQG
+1 MAI
-15 FKSFPDKTVLEFNKG
+15 
-30 ITAVVGPNGSG
+30 
-41 KSNISDAVRWV
+41 
-52 LGEQSTKNLRGS
+52 
-64 KMEDVVFM
+64 
-72 GTDLRK
+72 
-78 AKGYAEVTLRFDNTD
+78 
-93 RSLSKDTDEVSVTRR
+93 TRR

-154 VSSKTG
+154 VSSKAG
-160 ERRDMLE
+160 ERREMLE
-167 EAAGISHFRY
+167 EASGISHFRY

-189 EDNLLRLRDI
+189 EENLLRLRDI
-199 LTELEGRVGPLKVQS
+199 LTELEGRVGPLKTQS

-235 LHTIDKTNDRLREQ
+235 LYTIDRTNDRLREQ

-264 DELEKIGERIDQAAE
+264 QELEIIGEKIDKAAE
-279 HTQSINVQIEEIRK
+279 DTQAINVQIEEVRNV
-293 ASAHF
+293 SAKH

-304 LDAQVQVEENSVLH
+304 LDAQIRVEENSVQH
-318 NNEAIARLQ
+318 NEEAIERLK
-327 KDKLTENETEQHL
+327 KDKLSENETEQHL

-347 RQRAQDRTVQ
+347 STAQCEALQAERA
-357 RYALKAE
+357 
-364 LDALSTEQEQK
+364 ALSTQQEST
-375 LGDSAKISETAAAL
+375 LSDAARYSEKAAAL
-389 SAEVSALSVTLAD
+389 SGEVSALSVTIAD

-412 SVEEIRTR
+412 SVEEIRAR
-420 IAAIVEQLG
+420 IAAIDAQLG
-429 GRQDIYKKFKADSE
+429 GRQDTYTQYKANEE
-443 KAKAALD
+443 KAQSALNGC
-450 AALDTIQSVQNAMDG
+450 LETIKSVQNAMDG

-472 RSKKAETIKQNIEE
+472 RAKKAETIKANMEE
-486 KEREV
+486 KAREV
-491 HKKQDRIRLL
+491 HKMQDRIRLL

-517 VMREAGRGALKGI
+517 VMREAGRGALRGI

-544 AAAIETALGA
+544 SVAIETALGA

-567 KRAIQFLKES
+567 KRGIQFLKES

-588 AIRARELRENGLE
+588 AIRARALNENGLD
-601 DQYGFVSIASDLVST
+601 DQYGFVSIASDLVSC

-628 ARTVVAEDMDAAIAI
+628 GRTVVAEDMDAAIAI
-643 AKRFGYRFRIVTL
+643 AKRYNHRFRIVTL
-656 DGQVINA
+656 DGQIMNA

-679 SRGNEIEKLTAEL
+679 SRGNEIEKLKTAL
-692 KADETELLSM
+692 QAAETELRGM
-702 QSDYKLFS
+702 ESDHKLFT
-710 EDVAAARAELEGA
+710 EDLAAARDARASLESLSK
-723 QGDLLRAN
+723 DL
-731 EEKIRCEGELKLAE
+731 
-745 EQLSTVSGT
+745 Q
-754 VRELMAEKETLEKR
+754 
-768 IETILENAAAAKET
+768 AKEE
-782 LEALGA
+782 L
-788 QLHEKEAA
+788 

-802 DRETLAAAREELS
+802 DRAALAAEREALS
-815 RKAADLSLRIMALEK
+815 QKAADLKLQIMALEK
-830 DIESAEDEIVHL
+830 DAQASTDEVQHL
-842 ESRKTSHTDKQGA
+842 ENRKLSHTDKQGA
-855 LDAEIESYRQK
+855 LDSEIADYEQK
-866 NAELKQNIENLRA
+866 NAQLLLNIENLRA
-879 NAAELRQNT
+879 NAAQLRENT
-888 GGARETIDAL
+888 GDARQKIDEL
-898 ITERDRIVKESNDL
+898 IAERDAIVKEQNDL

-947 TAKLFEEY
+947 TAKLYEEY
-955 QLTRREAAALEIVI
+955 QLTRREAAALEIII
-969 EDYTAAGKRLNEL
+969 EDYALAGKRLNEL

-994 SAIDEYKEV
+994 SAIEEYKEV
-1003 SERYEFMSGQISD
+1003 SERYEFMSEQISD
-1016 VERSRDELNKLIA
+1016 VERSRDELNKLIH
-1029 ELTSNMAE
+1029 ELTDKMAE
-1037 QFRDKFHRINVAFGE
+1037 QFREKFRQINNAFGE

-1063 ELLLSDERD
+1063 ELLLSDERN

-1106 LLFAILKVTPAPF
+1106 LLFAILKITPAPF

-1136 YAQYVRRMTK
+1136 YAQYLRRMTG
-1146 NTQFILITHR
+1146 NTQFIVITHR

>member
-1 MAIDMILKSLEMQG
+1 MILKSLEMQG

-78 AKGYAEVTLRFDNTD
+78 AKGYAEVTLRFDNKD
-93 RSLSKDTDEVSVTRR
+93 RTLSKDTDEVSVTRR

-114 SEYLIN
+114 SEYIIN
-120 GENSRLRDINELF
+120 GENARLRDINELF

-154 VSSKTG
+154 VSSKAA

-189 EDNLLRLRDI
+189 EENLLRLRDI
-199 LTELEGRVGPLKVQS
+199 LTELEGRVGPLKTQS

-235 LHTIDKTNDRLREQ
+235 LYTIDKTNDRLREQ

-264 DELEKIGERIDQAAE
+264 DELEIIGEKIDSAAE
-279 HTQSINVQIEEIRK
+279 KTREINVQIEEIRN
-293 ASAHF
+293 AAAHF
-298 EEQAAA
+298 EEQASA
-304 LDAQVQVEENSVLH
+304 LDAQARVEENSVLH
-318 NNEAIARLQ
+318 NTEAMERL
-327 KDKLTENETEQHL
+327 KADKLSENETEQHL
-340 DERIAEA
+340 EERIAEC
-347 RQRAQDRTVQ
+347 RATAEQSEQAAT
-357 RYALKAE
+357 ALRAE
-364 LDALSTEQEQK
+364 LSALADAQEK
-375 LGDSAKISETAAAL
+375 NTGDAAQYSEAAAAL
-389 SAEVSALSVTLAD
+389 SAEVSALSVAIAD

-420 IAAIVEQLG
+420 IAAINAQLG
-429 GRQDIYKKFKADSE
+429 GRQDTYETYKQNKE
-443 KAKAALD
+443 KAFSALND
-450 AALDTIQSVQNAMDG
+450 CLETIQSVQNAMDG

-472 RSKKAETIKQNIEE
+472 RAKKTETIKQNIDE

-491 HKKQDRIRLL
+491 HKTADRIRLL

-517 VMREAGRGALKGI
+517 VMRESARGALRGI

-536 LISVKPKY
+536 LITVKPKY
-544 AAAIETALGA
+544 TAAIETALGA

-560 TDNENDA
+560 TDTENDA

-583 FLPIS
+583 FLPIA
-588 AIRARELRENGLE
+588 AIRAREFTEKGLD
-601 DQYGFVSIASDLVST
+601 DQYGFVSMAADLVAT
-616 DRQYTEIIRAQL
+616 DKQYTEIIRAQL

-643 AKRFGYRFRIVTL
+643 AKKYNYRFRIVTL

-679 SRGNEIEKLTAEL
+679 SRGNEIEKLQKEL
-692 KADETELLSM
+692 NAAQTELATM
-702 QSDYKLFS
+702 QSDYKLFT
-710 EDVAAARAELEGA
+710 EDLAAARAQLEGA

-731 EEKIRCEGELKLAE
+731 EEKIRREGELKLAE
-745 EQLSTVSGT
+745 EQLSSVSGT
-754 VRELMAEKETLEKR
+754 VRELAEEKETLEHR
-768 IETILENAAAAKET
+768 IDTVLENAAAAR
-782 LEALGA
+782 EALETQTA
-788 QLHEKEAA
+788 ALREKEQA

-802 DRETLAAAREELS
+802 DREALAAARESLSQKASEL
-815 RKAADLSLRIMALEK
+815 RLQIMALEK
-830 DIESAEDEIVHL
+830 DAQSARDEMQHL
-842 ESRKTSHTDKQGA
+842 ENRKLSHTDKQGT
-855 LDAEIESYRQK
+855 LDSEIAAYEAK
-866 NAELKQNIENLRA
+866 NAELLQNIENLKA
-879 NAAELRQNT
+879 NAAALRENNGASRAKIDELLTQRDT
-888 GGARETIDAL
+888 LEKET
-898 ITERDRIVKESNDL
+898 NDL

-955 QLTRREAAALEIVI
+955 SLTRREAAALEIEI
-969 EDYTAAGKRLNEL
+969 EDFSAANKRLNEL

-994 SAIDEYKEV
+994 SAIEEYKEV
-1003 SERYEFMSGQISD
+1003 SERYEFMSEQISD
-1016 VERSRDELNKLIA
+1016 VERSRDELNKLIR
-1029 ELTSNMAE
+1029 ELTDNMAQ
-1037 QFRDKFHRINVAFGE
+1037 QFRDKFRLINTAFGE

-1063 ELLLSDERD
+1063 ELLLSDEHD

>member
-1 MAIDMILKSLEMQG
+1 MILKSLEMQG
-15 FKSFPDKTVLEFNKG
+15 FKSFPDKTVLEFNSG

-52 LGEQSTKNLRGS
+52 LGEQSTKNLRGA

-72 GTDLRK
+72 GTSLRK
-78 AKGYAEVTLRFDNTD
+78 AKGYAEVTLRFDNKD
-93 RSLSKDTDEVSVTRR
+93 RSLSKDTDEVSITRR

-120 GENSRLRDINELF
+120 GESSRLRDINELF

-154 VSSKTG
+154 VSSKAG
-160 ERRDMLE
+160 ERREMLE
-167 EAAGISHFRY
+167 EASGISHFRY

-189 EDNLLRLRDI
+189 EENLLRLRDI
-199 LTELEGRVGPLKVQS
+199 LTELEGRVGPLKTQS

-235 LHTIDKTNDRLREQ
+235 LHTIDRTNDRLREQ
-249 EHKIATAEAGHKAAA
+249 EHKIATAEAGHQAAA
-264 DELEKIGERIDQAAE
+264 RELEIIGEKIDKAVE
-279 HTQSINVQIEEIRK
+279 DTQNINVQIEDVRN
-293 ASAHF
+293 ASAKS

-304 LDAQVQVEENSVLH
+304 LDAQIRVEENSVQH
-318 NNEAIARLQ
+318 NKDAIERLK
-327 KDKLTENETEQHL
+327 KDKLSENETEQHL
-340 DERIAEA
+340 DARIAEA
-347 RQRAQDRTVQ
+347 KKNAEASTAQCESLQ
-357 RYALKAE
+357 AE
-364 LDALSTEQEQK
+364 LATLSTQQESTLSDAARYSEEAVALSN
-375 LGDSAKISETAAAL
+375 
-389 SAEVSALSVTLAD
+389 EVSALSVTIAD

-420 IAAIVEQLG
+420 IAAIDAQLG
-429 GRQDIYKKFKADSE
+429 GRQDTYEAYKANAQKAQS
-443 KAKAALD
+443 ALD
-450 AALDTIQSVQNAMDG
+450 NCLETIKSVQNALDG

-472 RSKKAETIKQNIEE
+472 RAKKADTIKANMEE
-486 KEREV
+486 KAREV
-491 HKKQDRIRLL
+491 HKMQDRIRLL
-501 SDLEKNMEG
+501 QDLEKNMEG

-517 VMREAGRGALKGI
+517 VMREAGRGALRGI

-544 AAAIETALGA
+544 SVAIETALGA

-567 KRAIQFLKES
+567 KRGIQFLKES

-588 AIRARELRENGLE
+588 AIRARALQESGLD
-601 DQYGFVSIASDLVST
+601 DQYGFVSIASDLVSC
-616 DRQYTEIIRAQL
+616 DRQYAEIIRAQL
-628 ARTVVAEDMDAAIAI
+628 GRTVVAEDMDAAIAI
-643 AKRFGYRFRIVTL
+643 AKRYNHRFRIVTL
-656 DGQVINA
+656 DGQIMNA

-679 SRGNEIEKLTAEL
+679 SRGNEIEKLKTAL
-692 KADETELLSM
+692 QAAETELRGM
-702 QSDYKLFS
+702 ESDHKLFI
-710 EDVAAARAELEGA
+710 EDLAAARADLEGA

-731 EEKIRCEGELKLAE
+731 EEKIRCEGELKLAR
-745 EQLSTVSGT
+745 EQLASVSGT
-754 VRELMAEKETLEKR
+754 VRELAEEKETLSVR
-768 IETILENAAAAKET
+768 AETILENAAAARTALET
-782 LEALGA
+782 LSKDLQA
-788 QLHEKEAA
+788 KEEL

-802 DRETLAAAREELS
+802 DRAALAAEREALS
-815 RKAADLSLRIMALEK
+815 QKAADLKLQIMALEK
-830 DIESAEDEIVHL
+830 DAQASADEVQHL
-842 ESRKTSHTDKQGA
+842 ENRKLSHTDKQGA
-855 LDAEIESYRQK
+855 LDSEIADYEQK
-866 NAELKQNIENLRA
+866 NAQLLLNIENLRA
-879 NAAELRQNT
+879 NAAQLRENT
-888 GGARETIDAL
+888 GDARQKIDEL
-898 ITERDRIVKESNDL
+898 IAARDAIVKEQNDL

-947 TAKLFEEY
+947 TAKLYEEY
-955 QLTRREAAALEIVI
+955 QLTRREAAALEIII
-969 EDYTAAGKRLNEL
+969 EDYALAGKRLNEL

-994 SAIDEYKEV
+994 SAIEEYKEV
-1003 SERYEFMSGQISD
+1003 SERYEFMSEQISD
-1016 VERSRDELNKLIA
+1016 VERSRDELNKLIN
-1029 ELTSNMAE
+1029 ELTDKMAE
-1037 QFRDKFHRINVAFGE
+1037 QFREKFRRINTAFGE

-1063 ELLLSDERD
+1063 ELLLSDERN

-1136 YAQYVRRMTK
+1136 YAQYLRRMTG
-1146 NTQFILITHR
+1146 NTQFIVITHR

-1185 EMAKQL
+1185 EMAQKL

>member
-1 MAIDMILKSLEMQG
+1 MILKSLEMQG
-15 FKSFPDKTVLEFNKG
+15 FKSFPDKTVLEFNSG

-52 LGEQSTKNLRGS
+52 LGEQSTKNLRGA

-72 GTDLRK
+72 GTSLRK
-78 AKGYAEVTLRFDNTD
+78 AKGYAEVTLRFDNQD
-93 RSLSKDTDEVSVTRR
+93 RSLSKDTDEVSITRR

-120 GENSRLRDINELF
+120 GESSRLRDINELF

-154 VSSKTG
+154 VSSKAG
-160 ERRDMLE
+160 ERREMLE
-167 EAAGISHFRY
+167 EASGISHFRY

-189 EDNLLRLRDI
+189 EENLLRLRDI
-199 LTELEGRVGPLKVQS
+199 LTELEGRVGPLKTQS

-235 LHTIDKTNDRLREQ
+235 LHTIDRTNDRLREQ
-249 EHKIATAEAGHKAAA
+249 EHKIATAEAGHQAAA
-264 DELEKIGERIDQAAE
+264 RELEIIGEKIDKAVE
-279 HTQSINVQIEEIRK
+279 DTQNINVQIEDVRN
-293 ASAHF
+293 ASAKH

-304 LDAQVQVEENSVLH
+304 LDAQIRVEENSVQH
-318 NNEAIARLQ
+318 NKDAIERLK
-327 KDKLTENETEQHL
+327 KDKLSENETEQHL
-340 DERIAEA
+340 DARIAEA
-347 RQRAQDRTVQ
+347 KKNAEASTAQCEG
-357 RYALKAE
+357 LKAE
-364 LDALSTEQEQK
+364 LSALSTQQEST
-375 LGDSAKISETAAAL
+375 LSDAARYSEEAAAL
-389 SAEVSALSVTLAD
+389 SNEVSALSVTIAD

-420 IAAIVEQLG
+420 IAAIDAQLG
-429 GRQDIYKKFKADSE
+429 GRQDTYEVYKANAQKAQS
-443 KAKAALD
+443 
-450 AALDTIQSVQNAMDG
+450 ALDTCLETIKSVQNAMDG

-472 RSKKAETIKQNIEE
+472 RAKKADTIKANMEE
-486 KEREV
+486 KAREV
-491 HKKQDRIRLL
+491 HKMQDRIRLL
-501 SDLEKNMEG
+501 QDLEKNMEG

-517 VMREAGRGALKGI
+517 VMREAGRGALRGI

-544 AAAIETALGA
+544 SVAIETALGA

-567 KRAIQFLKES
+567 KRGIQFLKES

-588 AIRARELRENGLE
+588 AIRARALQESGLD
-601 DQYGFVSIASDLVST
+601 DQYGFVSIASDLVSC
-616 DRQYTEIIRAQL
+616 DKQYAEIIRAQL
-628 ARTVVAEDMDAAIAI
+628 GRTVVAEDMDAAIAI
-643 AKRFGYRFRIVTL
+643 AKRYNHRFRIVTL
-656 DGQVINA
+656 DGQIMNA

-679 SRGNEIEKLTAEL
+679 SRGNEIEKLKTAL
-692 KADETELLSM
+692 QAAETELRGM
-702 QSDYKLFS
+702 ESDHKLFT
-710 EDVAAARAELEGA
+710 EDLAAARADLEGA

-731 EEKIRCEGELKLAE
+731 EEKIRCEGELKLAR
-745 EQLSTVSGT
+745 EQLASVSGT
-754 VRELMAEKETLEKR
+754 VRELAEEKETLSVR
-768 IETILENAAAAKET
+768 AATILENAAAARTSLET
-782 LEALGA
+782 LSKDLQA
-788 QLHEKEAA
+788 KEEL

-802 DRETLAAAREELS
+802 DRAALAAEREALS
-815 RKAADLSLRIMALEK
+815 QKAADLKLQIMALEK
-830 DIESAEDEIVHL
+830 DAQASADEVQHL
-842 ESRKTSHTDKQGA
+842 ENRKLSHTDKQGA
-855 LDAEIESYRQK
+855 LDSEIADYEQK
-866 NAELKQNIENLRA
+866 NAQLLLNIENLRA
-879 NAAELRQNT
+879 NAAQLRENT
-888 GGARETIDAL
+888 GDARQKIDEL
-898 ITERDRIVKESNDL
+898 IAARDAIVKEQNDL

-947 TAKLFEEY
+947 TAKLYEEY

-969 EDYTAAGKRLNEL
+969 EDYALAGKRLNEL

-994 SAIDEYKEV
+994 SAIEEYKEV
-1003 SERYEFMSGQISD
+1003 SERYEFMSEQISD
-1016 VERSRDELNKLIA
+1016 VERSRDELNKLIH
-1029 ELTSNMAE
+1029 ELTDKMAE
-1037 QFRDKFHRINVAFGE
+1037 QFREKFRRINTAFGE

-1063 ELLLSDERD
+1063 ELLLSDERN

-1136 YAQYVRRMTK
+1136 YAQYLRRMTG
-1146 NTQFILITHR
+1146 NTQFIVITHR

>member
-1 MAIDMILKSLEMQG
+1 MILKSLEMQG

-78 AKGYAEVTLRFDNTD
+78 AKGYAEVTLRFDNKD
-93 RSLSKDTDEVSVTRR
+93 RTLSKDTDEVSVTRR

-114 SEYLIN
+114 SEYIIN
-120 GENSRLRDINELF
+120 GENARLRDINELF

-154 VSSKTG
+154 VSSKAA

-189 EDNLLRLRDI
+189 EENLLRLRDI
-199 LTELEGRVGPLKVQS
+199 LTELEGRVGPLKTQS

-224 EEKKQLEIGTW
+224 GEKKQLEIGTW
-235 LHTIDKTNDRLREQ
+235 LYTIDRTNDRLREQ

-264 DELEKIGERIDQAAE
+264 DELEIIGEKIDSAAE
-279 HTQSINVQIEEIRK
+279 KTREINVQIEEIRN
-293 ASAHF
+293 AAAHF
-298 EEQAAA
+298 EEQASA
-304 LDAQVQVEENSVLH
+304 LDAQARVEENSVLH
-318 NNEAIARLQ
+318 NTEAMERL
-327 KDKLTENETEQHL
+327 KADKLSENETEQHL
-340 DERIAEA
+340 EERIAEC
-347 RQRAQDRTVQ
+347 RAT
-357 RYALKAE
+357 AE
-364 LDALSTEQEQK
+364 QSEQ
-375 LGDSAKISETAAAL
+375 AAASLQADLSALAAEQDKNTGDAAQYSEAAASL
-389 SAEVSALSVTLAD
+389 SAEVSALSVAIAD

-420 IAAIVEQLG
+420 IAAIEAQLG
-429 GRQDIYKKFKADSE
+429 GRQDTYETYKQNKETAVS
-443 KAKAALD
+443 ALN
-450 AALDTIQSVQNAMDG
+450 ACLETIQSVQNAMDG
-465 YSMRFES
+465 YSIRFES
-472 RSKKAETIKQNIEE
+472 RAKKAETIKQNIEE

-491 HKKQDRIRLL
+491 HKTADRIRLL

-517 VMREAGRGALKGI
+517 VMREASRGALRGI

-536 LISVKPKY
+536 LITVKPKY
-544 AAAIETALGA
+544 TAAIETALGA

-560 TDNENDA
+560 TDTENDA

-583 FLPIS
+583 FLPIA
-588 AIRARELRENGLE
+588 AIRAREFTEKGLD
-601 DQYGFVSIASDLVST
+601 DQYGFVSMAADLVAT
-616 DRQYTEIIRAQL
+616 DKQYIEIIRAQL

-643 AKRFGYRFRIVTL
+643 AKKYNYRFRIVTL

-679 SRGNEIEKLTAEL
+679 SRGNEIEKLQKEL
-692 KADETELLSM
+692 SAAQTELATM
-702 QSDYKLFS
+702 QSDYKLFT
-710 EDVAAARAELEGA
+710 EDLAAARAELEGA

-731 EEKIRCEGELKLAE
+731 EEKIRREGELTLAE
-745 EQLSTVSGT
+745 EQLSSVSGT
-754 VRELMAEKETLEKR
+754 VRELAEEKEMLEHR
-768 IETILENAAAAKET
+768 IDTVLENAAAAR
-782 LEALGA
+782 EALKT
-788 QLHEKEAA
+788 QTTELYKKEQA

-802 DRETLAAAREELS
+802 DREALAAARESLSQKASEL
-815 RKAADLSLRIMALEK
+815 RLQIMALEK
-830 DIESAEDEIVHL
+830 DAQSARDEMQHL
-842 ESRKTSHTDKQGA
+842 ENRKSSHTDKQGT
-855 LDAEIESYRQK
+855 LESEIAAYEAK
-866 NAELKQNIENLRA
+866 NAELLKNIENLKA
-879 NAAELRQNT
+879 NAAKLRENNGTARAQIDELLTQRDMLEK
-888 GGARETIDAL
+888 ET
-898 ITERDRIVKESNDL
+898 NDL

-955 QLTRREAAALEIVI
+955 SLTRREAAALEIEI
-969 EDYTAAGKRLNEL
+969 EDFSAATKRLNEL

-994 SAIDEYKEV
+994 SAIEEYKEV
-1003 SERYEFMSGQISD
+1003 SERYEFMSAQISD
-1016 VERSRDELNKLIA
+1016 VERSRDELNKLIR
-1029 ELTSNMAE
+1029 ELTDNMAQ
-1037 QFRDKFHRINVAFGE
+1037 QFRDKFRLINTAFGE

-1063 ELLLSDERD
+1063 ELLLSDEHD

>member
-1 MAIDMILKSLEMQG
+1 MILKSLEMQG

-78 AKGYAEVTLRFDNTD
+78 AKGYAEVTLRFDNKD
-93 RSLSKDTDEVSVTRR
+93 RTLSKDTDEVSVTRR

-114 SEYLIN
+114 SEYIIN
-120 GENSRLRDINELF
+120 GENARLRDINELF

-154 VSSKTG
+154 VSSKAA

-189 EDNLLRLRDI
+189 EENLLRLRDI
-199 LTELEGRVGPLKVQS
+199 LTELEGRVGPLKTQS

-235 LHTIDKTNDRLREQ
+235 LYTIDRTNDRLREQ

-264 DELEKIGERIDQAAE
+264 DELEKIGEKIDNAAE
-279 HTQSINVQIEEIRK
+279 KTREINVQIEEIRN
-293 ASAHF
+293 AAAHF
-298 EEQAAA
+298 EEQASA
-304 LDAQVQVEENSVLH
+304 LDAQARVEENSVLH
-318 NNEAIARLQ
+318 NTEAMERL
-327 KDKLTENETEQHL
+327 KADKLSENETEQHL
-340 DERIAEA
+340 EERIAEC
-347 RQRAQDRTVQ
+347 RATAEQSEQAAT
-357 RYALKAE
+357 ALQAE
-364 LDALSTEQEQK
+364 LSALADAQEK
-375 LGDSAKISETAAAL
+375 NTGDAAQYSEAAAAL
-389 SAEVSALSVTLAD
+389 SAEVSALSVAIAD

-420 IAAIVEQLG
+420 IAAIDAQLG
-429 GRQDIYKKFKADSE
+429 GRQDTYETYKQNKE
-443 KAKAALD
+443 KALSALNTC
-450 AALDTIQSVQNAMDG
+450 LETIQSVQNAMDG

-472 RSKKAETIKQNIEE
+472 RAKKAETIKQNIEE

-491 HKKQDRIRLL
+491 HKTADRIRLL

-517 VMREAGRGALKGI
+517 VMREAGRGALRGI

-536 LISVKPKY
+536 LITVKPKY
-544 AAAIETALGA
+544 TAAIETALGA

-560 TDNENDA
+560 TDTENDA

-583 FLPIS
+583 FLPIA
-588 AIRARELRENGLE
+588 AIRAREFTEKGLD
-601 DQYGFVSIASDLVST
+601 DQDGFVSMAADLVAT
-616 DRQYTEIIRAQL
+616 DKQYTEIIRAQL

-643 AKRFGYRFRIVTL
+643 AKKYNYRFRIVTL

-669 GSRTQNAGIL
+669 GSRAQNAGIL
-679 SRGNEIEKLTAEL
+679 IRGNEIEKLQKEL
-692 KADETELLSM
+692 NAAQTELATM
-702 QSDYKLFS
+702 QSDYKLFT
-710 EDVAAARAELEGA
+710 EDLAAARAELEGA

-745 EQLSTVSGT
+745 EQLSSVSGT
-754 VRELMAEKETLEKR
+754 VRELAEEKETLEQR
-768 IETILENAAAAKET
+768 AETVLKNAAAARQALET
-782 LEALGA
+782 QTAE
-788 QLHEKEAA
+788 LHEKEQA

-802 DRETLAAAREELS
+802 DREALSTAREELS
-815 RKAADLSLRIMALEK
+815 KKAAELRLQIMALEK
-830 DIESAEDEIVHL
+830 DAQSARDEIQHL
-842 ESRKTSHTDKQGA
+842 ENRKSSHTDKQGS
-855 LDAEIESYRQK
+855 LDSEIAAYEAK
-866 NAELKQNIENLRA
+866 NAELLQNIENLKA
-879 NAAELRQNT
+879 NAAKLRENNGTSRAQIDELLTQR
-888 GGARETIDAL
+888 DAL
-898 ITERDRIVKESNDL
+898 EKETNDL

-955 QLTRREAAALEIVI
+955 SLTRREAAALEIEI
-969 EDYTAAGKRLNEL
+969 EDFSAANKRLNEL

-994 SAIDEYKEV
+994 SAIEEYKEV
-1003 SERYEFMSGQISD
+1003 SERYEFMSAQISD
-1016 VERSRDELNKLIA
+1016 VERSRDELNKLIR
-1029 ELTSNMAE
+1029 ELTDNMAQ
-1037 QFRDKFHRINVAFGE
+1037 QFRDKFRLINTAFGE

-1063 ELLLSDERD
+1063 ELLLSDEHD

>member
-1 MAIDMILKSLEMQG
+1 MILKSLEMQG
-15 FKSFPDKTVLEFNKG
+15 FKSFPDKTVLEFNSG

-52 LGEQSTKNLRGS
+52 LGEQSTKNLRGA

-72 GTDLRK
+72 GTSLRK
-78 AKGYAEVTLRFDNTD
+78 AKGYAEVTLRFDNQD
-93 RSLSKDTDEVSVTRR
+93 RSLSKDTDEVSITRR

-120 GENSRLRDINELF
+120 GESSRLRDINELF

-154 VSSKTG
+154 VSSKAG
-160 ERRDMLE
+160 ERREMLE
-167 EAAGISHFRY
+167 EASGISHFRY

-189 EDNLLRLRDI
+189 EENLLRLRDI
-199 LTELEGRVGPLKVQS
+199 LTELEGRVGPLKTQS

-235 LHTIDKTNDRLREQ
+235 LHTIDRTNDRLREQ
-249 EHKIATAEAGHKAAA
+249 EHKIATAEAGHQAAA
-264 DELEKIGERIDQAAE
+264 RELEIIGEKIDKAVE
-279 HTQSINVQIEEIRK
+279 DTQNINVQIEDVRN
-293 ASAHF
+293 ASAKS

-304 LDAQVQVEENSVLH
+304 LDAQIRVEENSVQH
-318 NNEAIARLQ
+318 NKDAIERLK
-327 KDKLTENETEQHL
+327 KDKLSENETEQHL
-340 DERIAEA
+340 DARIAEA
-347 RQRAQDRTVQ
+347 KKNAEASTAQCE
-357 RYALKAE
+357 ALQAE
-364 LDALSTEQEQK
+364 LSALSTQQEST
-375 LGDSAKISETAAAL
+375 LSDAARYSEEAAAL
-389 SAEVSALSVTLAD
+389 SNEVSALSVTIAD

-420 IAAIVEQLG
+420 IAAIDAQLG
-429 GRQDIYKKFKADSE
+429 GRQDTYEAYKANEQKAQS
-443 KAKAALD
+443 
-450 AALDTIQSVQNAMDG
+450 ALDTCLETIKSVQNAMDG

-472 RSKKAETIKQNIEE
+472 RAKKADTIKANMEE
-486 KEREV
+486 KAREV
-491 HKKQDRIRLL
+491 HKMQDRIRLL
-501 SDLEKNMEG
+501 QDLEKNMEG

-517 VMREAGRGALKGI
+517 VMREAGRGALRGI

-544 AAAIETALGA
+544 SVAIETALGA

-567 KRAIQFLKES
+567 KRGIQFLKES

-588 AIRARELRENGLE
+588 AIRARALQESGLD
-601 DQYGFVSIASDLVST
+601 DQYGFVSIASDLVSC
-616 DRQYTEIIRAQL
+616 DRQYAEIIRAQL
-628 ARTVVAEDMDAAIAI
+628 GRTVVAEDMDAAIAI
-643 AKRFGYRFRIVTL
+643 AKRYNHRFRIVTL
-656 DGQVINA
+656 DGQIMNA

-679 SRGNEIEKLTAEL
+679 SRGNEIEKLKTAL
-692 KADETELLSM
+692 QAAETELRGM
-702 QSDYKLFS
+702 ESDHKLFT
-710 EDVAAARAELEGA
+710 EDLAAARADLEGA

-731 EEKIRCEGELKLAE
+731 EEKIRCEGELKLAR
-745 EQLSTVSGT
+745 EQLASVSGT
-754 VRELMAEKETLEKR
+754 VRELAEEKETLSAR
-768 IETILENAAAAKET
+768 AETILENAAAARTALET
-782 LEALGA
+782 LSKDLQA
-788 QLHEKEAA
+788 KEEL

-802 DRETLAAAREELS
+802 DRAALAAEREALS
-815 RKAADLSLRIMALEK
+815 QKAADLKLQIMALEK
-830 DIESAEDEIVHL
+830 DAQASTDEVQHL
-842 ESRKTSHTDKQGA
+842 ENRKLSHTDKQGA
-855 LDAEIESYRQK
+855 LDSEIADYEQK
-866 NAELKQNIENLRA
+866 NAQLLLNIENLRA
-879 NAAELRQNT
+879 NAAQLRENT
-888 GGARETIDAL
+888 GDARQKIDEL
-898 ITERDRIVKESNDL
+898 IAARDAIVKEQNDL

-947 TAKLFEEY
+947 TAKLYEEY
-955 QLTRREAAALEIVI
+955 QLTRREAAALEIII
-969 EDYTAAGKRLNEL
+969 EDYAAAGKRLNEL

-994 SAIDEYKEV
+994 SAIEEYKEV
-1003 SERYEFMSGQISD
+1003 SERYEFMSEQISD
-1016 VERSRDELNKLIA
+1016 VERSRDELNKLIN
-1029 ELTSNMAE
+1029 ELTDKMAE
-1037 QFRDKFHRINVAFGE
+1037 QFREKFRQINTAFGE

-1063 ELLLSDERD
+1063 ELLLSDERN

-1136 YAQYVRRMTK
+1136 YAQYLRRMTG
-1146 NTQFILITHR
+1146 NTQFIVITHR

>member
-1 MAIDMILKSLEMQG
+1 MILKSLEMQG

-52 LGEQSTKNLRGS
+52 LGEQSTKNLRGA

-72 GTDLRK
+72 GTSLRK
-78 AKGYAEVTLRFDNTD
+78 AKGYAEVTLRFDNKD
-93 RSLSKDTDEVSVTRR
+93 RSLGKDTDEVAITRR

-154 VSSKTG
+154 VSSKAG
-160 ERRDMLE
+160 ERREMLE
-167 EAAGISHFRY
+167 EASGISHFRY

-189 EDNLLRLRDI
+189 EENLLRLRDI
-199 LTELEGRVGPLKVQS
+199 LTELEGRVGPLKTQS

-235 LHTIDKTNDRLREQ
+235 LYTIDRTNDRLREQ

-264 DELEKIGERIDQAAE
+264 QELEIIGEKIDKAAE
-279 HTQSINVQIEEIRK
+279 DTQAINVQIEEVRNV
-293 ASAHF
+293 SAKH

-304 LDAQVQVEENSVLH
+304 LDAQIRVEENSVQH
-318 NNEAIARLQ
+318 NEEAIERLK
-327 KDKLTENETEQHL
+327 KDKLSENETEQHL

-347 RQRAQDRTVQ
+347 KQNAAASTAQCE
-357 RYALKAE
+357 ALQAE
-364 LDALSTEQEQK
+364 LAALSTQQEST
-375 LGDSAKISETAAAL
+375 LSDAARYSEEAAAL
-389 SAEVSALSVTLAD
+389 SGEVSALSVTIAD

-412 SVEEIRTR
+412 SVEEIRAR
-420 IAAIVEQLG
+420 IAAIDAQLG
-429 GRQDIYKKFKADSE
+429 GRQDTYTQYKANEE
-443 KAKAALD
+443 KAQSALND
-450 AALDTIQSVQNAMDG
+450 CLETIKSVQNAMDG

-472 RSKKAETIKQNIEE
+472 RAKKAETIKANMEE
-486 KEREV
+486 KAREV
-491 HKKQDRIRLL
+491 HKMQDRIRLL

-517 VMREAGRGALKGI
+517 VMREAGRGALRGI

-544 AAAIETALGA
+544 SVAIETALGA

-567 KRAIQFLKES
+567 KRGIQFLKES

-588 AIRARELRENGLE
+588 AIRARALNENGLD
-601 DQYGFVSIASDLVST
+601 DQYGFVSIASDLVSC

-628 ARTVVAEDMDAAIAI
+628 GRTVVAEDMDAAIAI
-643 AKRFGYRFRIVTL
+643 AKRYNHRFRIVTL
-656 DGQVINA
+656 DGQIMNA

-679 SRGNEIEKLTAEL
+679 SRGNEIEKLKTAL
-692 KADETELLSM
+692 QAAETELRGM
-702 QSDYKLFS
+702 ESDHKLFT
-710 EDVAAARAELEGA
+710 EDLAAARADLEGA

-731 EEKIRCEGELKLAE
+731 EEKIRCEGELKLAK
-745 EQLSTVSGT
+745 EQLLSVSGT
-754 VRELMAEKETLEKR
+754 VRELAEEKETLSCR
-768 IETILENAAAAKET
+768 AETILKNAADARASLESLSKDLQAKEE
-782 LEALGA
+782 L
-788 QLHEKEAA
+788 

-802 DRETLAAAREELS
+802 DRAALAAEREALS
-815 RKAADLSLRIMALEK
+815 QKAADLKLQIMALEK
-830 DIESAEDEIVHL
+830 DAQASTDEVQHL
-842 ESRKTSHTDKQGA
+842 ENRKLSHTDKQGA
-855 LDAEIESYRQK
+855 LDSEIADYEQK
-866 NAELKQNIENLRA
+866 NAQLLLNIENLRA
-879 NAAELRQNT
+879 NAAQLRENT
-888 GGARETIDAL
+888 GDARQKIDEL
-898 ITERDRIVKESNDL
+898 IAERDAIVKEQNDL

-947 TAKLFEEY
+947 TAKLYEEY
-955 QLTRREAAALEIVI
+955 QLTRREAAALEIII
-969 EDYTAAGKRLNEL
+969 EDYALAGKRLNEL

-994 SAIDEYKEV
+994 SAIEEYKEV
-1003 SERYEFMSGQISD
+1003 SERYEFMSEQISD
-1016 VERSRDELNKLIA
+1016 VERSRDELNKLIH
-1029 ELTSNMAE
+1029 ELTDKMAE
-1037 QFRDKFHRINVAFGE
+1037 QFREKFRQINNAFGE

-1063 ELLLSDERD
+1063 ELLLSDERN

-1106 LLFAILKVTPAPF
+1106 LLFAILKITPAPF

-1136 YAQYVRRMTK
+1136 YAQYLRRMTG
-1146 NTQFILITHR
+1146 NTQFIVITHR

>member
-1 MAIDMILKSLEMQG
+1 MILKSLEMQG

-78 AKGYAEVTLRFDNTD
+78 AKGYAEVTLRFDNKD
-93 RSLSKDTDEVSVTRR
+93 RTLAKDTDEVSVTRR

-114 SEYLIN
+114 SEYIIN
-120 GENSRLRDINELF
+120 GENARLRDINELF

-154 VSSKTG
+154 VSSKAA

-189 EDNLLRLRDI
+189 EENLLRLRDI
-199 LTELEGRVGPLKVQS
+199 LTELEGRVGPLKTQS

-235 LHTIDKTNDRLREQ
+235 LYTIDKTNDRLREQ

-264 DELEKIGERIDQAAE
+264 DELEIIGEKIDSAAE
-279 HTQSINVQIEEIRK
+279 KTREINVQIEEIRN
-293 ASAHF
+293 AATHF
-298 EEQAAA
+298 EEQASA
-304 LDAQVQVEENSVLH
+304 LDAQARVEENSVLH
-318 NNEAIARLQ
+318 NTEAMERL
-327 KDKLTENETEQHL
+327 KADKLSENETEQHL
-340 DERIAEA
+340 EERIAEC
-347 RQRAQDRTVQ
+347 RATAEQSEQAAT
-357 RYALKAE
+357 ALQAE
-364 LDALSTEQEQK
+364 LSALAAAQEKNTGDAAQY
-375 LGDSAKISETAAAL
+375 SEAAAAL
-389 SAEVSALSVTLAD
+389 SAEVSALSVAIAD

-420 IAAIVEQLG
+420 IAAIDAQLG
-429 GRQDIYKKFKADSE
+429 GRQDTYETYKQNKE
-443 KAKAALD
+443 KALSALND
-450 AALDTIQSVQNAMDG
+450 CLETIQSVQNAMDG

-472 RSKKAETIKQNIEE
+472 RAKKAETIKQNIDE

-491 HKKQDRIRLL
+491 HKTADRIRLL

-517 VMREAGRGALKGI
+517 VMRESARGALRGI

-536 LISVKPKY
+536 LITMKPKY
-544 AAAIETALGA
+544 TAAIETALGA

-560 TDNENDA
+560 TDTENDA

-583 FLPIS
+583 FLPIA
-588 AIRARELRENGLE
+588 AIRAREFTEKGLD
-601 DQYGFVSIASDLVST
+601 DQYGFVSMAADLVAT
-616 DRQYTEIIRAQL
+616 DKQYTEIIRAQL

-643 AKRFGYRFRIVTL
+643 AKKYNYRFRIVTL

-679 SRGNEIEKLTAEL
+679 SRGNEIEKLQKEL
-692 KADETELLSM
+692 NAAQTELATM
-702 QSDYKLFS
+702 QSDYKLFT
-710 EDVAAARAELEGA
+710 EDLAAARAQLEGA

-731 EEKIRCEGELKLAE
+731 EEKIRREGELKLAE
-745 EQLSTVSGT
+745 EQLSSVSGT
-754 VRELMAEKETLEKR
+754 VRELAEEKETLEHR
-768 IETILENAAAAKET
+768 IDTVLENAAAAR
-782 LEALGA
+782 EALETQTA
-788 QLHEKEAA
+788 ALREKEQA

-802 DRETLAAAREELS
+802 DREALAAARESLSQKASEL
-815 RKAADLSLRIMALEK
+815 RLQIMALEK
-830 DIESAEDEIVHL
+830 DAQSARDEMQHL
-842 ESRKTSHTDKQGA
+842 ENRKLSHTDKQGT
-855 LDAEIESYRQK
+855 LDSEIAAYEAK
-866 NAELKQNIENLRA
+866 NAELLQNIENLKA
-879 NAAELRQNT
+879 NAAALRENNGASRAKIDELLTQRDT
-888 GGARETIDAL
+888 LEKET
-898 ITERDRIVKESNDL
+898 NDL

-955 QLTRREAAALEIVI
+955 GLTRREAAALEIEI
-969 EDYTAAGKRLNEL
+969 EDFSAANKRLNEL

-994 SAIDEYKEV
+994 SAIEEYKEV
-1003 SERYEFMSGQISD
+1003 SERYEFMSEQISD
-1016 VERSRDELNKLIA
+1016 VERSRDELNKLIR
-1029 ELTSNMAE
+1029 ELTDNMAQ
-1037 QFRDKFHRINVAFGE
+1037 QFRDKFRLINTAFGE

-1063 ELLLSDERD
+1063 ELLLSDEHD

>member
-1 MAIDMILKSLEMQG
+1 MILKSLEMQG
-15 FKSFPDKTVLEFNKG
+15 FKSFPDKTVLEFNSG

-52 LGEQSTKNLRGS
+52 LGEQSTKNLRGA

-72 GTDLRK
+72 GTSLRK
-78 AKGYAEVTLRFDNTD
+78 AKGYAEVTLRFDNQD
-93 RSLSKDTDEVSVTRR
+93 RSLSKDTDEVSITRR

-120 GENSRLRDINELF
+120 GESSRLRDINELF

-154 VSSKTG
+154 VSSKAG
-160 ERRDMLE
+160 ERREMLE
-167 EAAGISHFRY
+167 EASGISHFRY

-189 EDNLLRLRDI
+189 EENLLRLRDI
-199 LTELEGRVGPLKVQS
+199 LTELEGRVGPLKTQS

-235 LHTIDKTNDRLREQ
+235 LHTIDRTNDRLREQ
-249 EHKIATAEAGHKAAA
+249 EHKIATAEAGHQAAA
-264 DELEKIGERIDQAAE
+264 RELEIIGEKIDKAVE
-279 HTQSINVQIEEIRK
+279 DTQNINVQIEDVRN
-293 ASAHF
+293 ASAKS

-304 LDAQVQVEENSVLH
+304 LDAQIRVEENSVQH
-318 NNEAIARLQ
+318 NKDAIERLK
-327 KDKLTENETEQHL
+327 KDKLSENETEQHL
-340 DERIAEA
+340 DARIAEA
-347 RQRAQDRTVQ
+347 KKNAEASTAQCEG
-357 RYALKAE
+357 LKAE
-364 LDALSTEQEQK
+364 LSALSTQQEST
-375 LGDSAKISETAAAL
+375 LSDAARYSEEAAAL
-389 SAEVSALSVTLAD
+389 SNEVSALSVTIAD

-420 IAAIVEQLG
+420 IAAIDAQLG
-429 GRQDIYKKFKADSE
+429 GRQDTYEAYKANAQKAQS
-443 KAKAALD
+443 
-450 AALDTIQSVQNAMDG
+450 ALDTCLETIKSVQNAMDG

-472 RSKKAETIKQNIEE
+472 RAKKADTIKANMEE
-486 KEREV
+486 KAREV
-491 HKKQDRIRLL
+491 HKMQDRIRLL
-501 SDLEKNMEG
+501 QDLEKNMEG

-517 VMREAGRGALKGI
+517 VMREAGRGALRGI

-544 AAAIETALGA
+544 SVAIETALGA

-567 KRAIQFLKES
+567 KRGIQFLKES

-588 AIRARELRENGLE
+588 AIRARALQESGLD
-601 DQYGFVSIASDLVST
+601 DQYGFVSIASDLVSC
-616 DRQYTEIIRAQL
+616 DRQYAEIIRAQL
-628 ARTVVAEDMDAAIAI
+628 GRTVVAEDMDAAIAI
-643 AKRFGYRFRIVTL
+643 AKRYNHRFRIVTL
-656 DGQVINA
+656 DGQIMNA

-679 SRGNEIEKLTAEL
+679 SRGNEIEKLKTAL
-692 KADETELLSM
+692 QAAETELRGM
-702 QSDYKLFS
+702 ESDHKLFT
-710 EDVAAARAELEGA
+710 EDLAAARADLEGA

-731 EEKIRCEGELKLAE
+731 EEKIRCEGELKLAH
-745 EQLSTVSGT
+745 EQLASVSGT
-754 VRELMAEKETLEKR
+754 VRELAEEKETLSVR
-768 IETILENAAAAKET
+768 AATILENAAAARTALET
-782 LEALGA
+782 LSKDLQA
-788 QLHEKEAA
+788 KEEL

-802 DRETLAAAREELS
+802 DRAALAAEREALS
-815 RKAADLSLRIMALEK
+815 QKAADLKLQIMALEK
-830 DIESAEDEIVHL
+830 DAQASADEVQHL
-842 ESRKTSHTDKQGA
+842 ENRKLSHTDKQGA
-855 LDAEIESYRQK
+855 LDSEIADYEQK
-866 NAELKQNIENLRA
+866 NAQLLLNIENLRA
-879 NAAELRQNT
+879 NAAQLRENT
-888 GGARETIDAL
+888 GDARQKIDEL
-898 ITERDRIVKESNDL
+898 IAARDAIVKEQNDL

-947 TAKLFEEY
+947 TAKLYEEY
-955 QLTRREAAALEIVI
+955 QLTRREAAALEIII
-969 EDYTAAGKRLNEL
+969 EDYALAGKRLNEL

-994 SAIDEYKEV
+994 SAIEEYKEV
-1003 SERYEFMSGQISD
+1003 SERYEFMSEQISD
-1016 VERSRDELNKLIA
+1016 VERSRDELNKLIN
-1029 ELTSNMAE
+1029 ELTDKMAE
-1037 QFRDKFHRINVAFGE
+1037 QFREKFRRINTAFGE

-1063 ELLLSDERD
+1063 ELLLSDERN

-1136 YAQYVRRMTK
+1136 YAQYLRRMTG
-1146 NTQFILITHR
+1146 NTQFIVITHR

>member
-1 MAIDMILKSLEMQG
+1 MILKSLEMQG

-78 AKGYAEVTLRFDNTD
+78 AKGYAEVTLRFDNKD
-93 RSLSKDTDEVSVTRR
+93 RTLAKDTDEVSVTRR

-114 SEYLIN
+114 SEYIIN
-120 GENSRLRDINELF
+120 GENARLRDINELF

-154 VSSKTG
+154 VSSKAA

-189 EDNLLRLRDI
+189 EENLLRLRDI
-199 LTELEGRVGPLKVQS
+199 LTELEGRVGPLKTQS

-235 LHTIDKTNDRLREQ
+235 LYTIDKTNDRLREQ

-264 DELEKIGERIDQAAE
+264 DELEIIGEKIDSAAE
-279 HTQSINVQIEEIRK
+279 KTREINVQIEEIRN
-293 ASAHF
+293 AAAHF
-298 EEQAAA
+298 EEQASA
-304 LDAQVQVEENSVLH
+304 LDAQARVEENSVLH
-318 NNEAIARLQ
+318 NTEAMERL
-327 KDKLTENETEQHL
+327 KADKLSENETEQHL
-340 DERIAEA
+340 EERIAEC
-347 RQRAQDRTVQ
+347 RATAEQSEQAAT
-357 RYALKAE
+357 ALQAE
-364 LDALSTEQEQK
+364 LSALADAQEK
-375 LGDSAKISETAAAL
+375 NTGDAAQYSEAAAAL
-389 SAEVSALSVTLAD
+389 SAEVSALSVAIAD

-420 IAAIVEQLG
+420 IAAIDAQLG
-429 GRQDIYKKFKADSE
+429 GRQDTYETYKQNKE
-443 KAKAALD
+443 KALSALNTC
-450 AALDTIQSVQNAMDG
+450 LETIQSVQNAMDG

-472 RSKKAETIKQNIEE
+472 RAQKAETIKQNIEE

-491 HKKQDRIRLL
+491 HKTADRIRLL

-517 VMREAGRGALKGI
+517 VMRESARGALRGI

-536 LISVKPKY
+536 LITVKPKY
-544 AAAIETALGA
+544 TAAIETALGA

-560 TDNENDA
+560 TDTENDA

-583 FLPIS
+583 FLPIA
-588 AIRARELRENGLE
+588 AIRAREFTEKGLD
-601 DQYGFVSIASDLVST
+601 DQYGFVSMAADLVAT
-616 DRQYTEIIRAQL
+616 DKQYTEIIRAQL

-643 AKRFGYRFRIVTL
+643 AKKYNYRFRIVTL

-669 GSRTQNAGIL
+669 GSRAQNAGIL
-679 SRGNEIEKLTAEL
+679 SRGNEIEKLQKEL
-692 KADETELLSM
+692 NAAQTELATM
-702 QSDYKLFS
+702 QSDYKLFT
-710 EDVAAARAELEGA
+710 EDLAAARAQLEGA

-731 EEKIRCEGELKLAE
+731 EAKIRREGELKLAE
-745 EQLSTVSGT
+745 EQLSSVSGT
-754 VRELMAEKETLEKR
+754 VRELAEEKETLEHR
-768 IETILENAAAAKET
+768 IDTVLENAAAAREVSET
-782 LEALGA
+782 QTAELR
-788 QLHEKEAA
+788 EKEQA

-802 DRETLAAAREELS
+802 DREALAAARESLSQKASEL
-815 RKAADLSLRIMALEK
+815 RLQIMALEK
-830 DIESAEDEIVHL
+830 DAQSARDEMQHL
-842 ESRKTSHTDKQGA
+842 ENRKLSHTDKQGT
-855 LDAEIESYRQK
+855 LDSEIAAYEAK
-866 NAELKQNIENLRA
+866 NAELLQNIENLKA
-879 NAAELRQNT
+879 NAAALRENNGASRAKIDELLTQRDT
-888 GGARETIDAL
+888 LEKET
-898 ITERDRIVKESNDL
+898 NDL

-955 QLTRREAAALEIVI
+955 SLTRREAAALEIEI
-969 EDYTAAGKRLNEL
+969 EDFSAANKRLNEL

-994 SAIDEYKEV
+994 SAIEEYKEV
-1003 SERYEFMSGQISD
+1003 SERYEFMSEQISD
-1016 VERSRDELNKLIA
+1016 VERSRDELNKLIR
-1029 ELTSNMAE
+1029 ELTDNMAQ
-1037 QFRDKFHRINVAFGE
+1037 QFRDKFRLINTAFGE

-1063 ELLLSDERD
+1063 ELLLSDEHD

>member
-1 MAIDMILKSLEMQG
+1 MILKSLEMQG

-78 AKGYAEVTLRFDNTD
+78 AKGYAEVTLRFDNKD
-93 RSLSKDTDEVSVTRR
+93 RTLSKDTDEVSVTRR

-114 SEYLIN
+114 SEYIIN
-120 GENSRLRDINELF
+120 GENARLRDINELF

-154 VSSKTG
+154 VSSKAA

-189 EDNLLRLRDI
+189 EENLLRLRDI
-199 LTELEGRVGPLKVQS
+199 LTELEGRVGPLKTQS

-235 LHTIDKTNDRLREQ
+235 LYTIDRTNDRLREQ

-264 DELEKIGERIDQAAE
+264 DELEIIGEKIDSAAE
-279 HTQSINVQIEEIRK
+279 KTREINVQIEEIRN
-293 ASAHF
+293 AAAHF
-298 EEQAAA
+298 EEQASA
-304 LDAQVQVEENSVLH
+304 LDAQARVEENSVLH
-318 NNEAIARLQ
+318 NTEAMERL
-327 KDKLTENETEQHL
+327 KADKLSENETEQHL
-340 DERIAEA
+340 EERIAEC
-347 RQRAQDRTVQ
+347 RATAEQSEQ
-357 RYALKAE
+357 AAANLQAE
-364 LDALSTEQEQK
+364 LSALAAEQDKNTGDAAQY
-375 LGDSAKISETAAAL
+375 SEAASAL
-389 SAEVSALSVTLAD
+389 SAEVSALSVAIAD

-420 IAAIVEQLG
+420 IAAIEAQLG
-429 GRQDIYKKFKADSE
+429 GRQDTYETYKQNKE
-443 KAKAALD
+443 KALSALND
-450 AALDTIQSVQNAMDG
+450 CLETIQSVQNAMDG

-472 RSKKAETIKQNIEE
+472 RAKKAETIKQNIEE

-491 HKKQDRIRLL
+491 HKTADRIRLL

-517 VMREAGRGALKGI
+517 VMRESARGALRGI

-536 LISVKPKY
+536 LITVKPKY
-544 AAAIETALGA
+544 TAAIETALGA

-560 TDNENDA
+560 TDTENDA

-583 FLPIS
+583 FLPIA
-588 AIRARELRENGLE
+588 AIRAREFTEKGLD
-601 DQYGFVSIASDLVST
+601 DQYGFVSMAADLVTT
-616 DRQYTEIIRAQL
+616 DKQYTEIIRAQL

-643 AKRFGYRFRIVTL
+643 AKKYNYRFRIVTL

-679 SRGNEIEKLTAEL
+679 SRGNEIEKLQKDLNA
-692 KADETELLSM
+692 AQTELATM
-702 QSDYKLFS
+702 QSDYKLFT
-710 EDVAAARAELEGA
+710 EDLAAARAEMEGA

-745 EQLSTVSGT
+745 EQLSSVSGT
-754 VRELMAEKETLEKR
+754 VRELAEEKEMLEHR
-768 IETILENAAAAKET
+768 IDTVLENAAAAR
-782 LEALGA
+782 EALETQTA
-788 QLHEKEAA
+788 ELREKEQA

-802 DRETLAAAREELS
+802 DREALAAARESLSQKASEL
-815 RKAADLSLRIMALEK
+815 RLQIMALEK
-830 DIESAEDEIVHL
+830 DAQSARDEMQHL
-842 ESRKTSHTDKQGA
+842 ENRKLSHTDKQGS
-855 LDAEIESYRQK
+855 LDSEIAAYEAK
-866 NAELKQNIENLRA
+866 NAELLQNIENLKA
-879 NAAELRQNT
+879 NAAALRENNGASRAQIDELLTQRDT
-888 GGARETIDAL
+888 LEKET
-898 ITERDRIVKESNDL
+898 NDL

-955 QLTRREAAALEIVI
+955 SLTRREAAALEIEI
-969 EDYTAAGKRLNEL
+969 EDFSAANKRLNEL

-994 SAIDEYKEV
+994 SAIEEYKEV
-1003 SERYEFMSGQISD
+1003 SERYEFMSEQISD
-1016 VERSRDELNKLIA
+1016 VERSRDELNKLIR
-1029 ELTSNMAE
+1029 ELTDNMAQ
-1037 QFRDKFHRINVAFGE
+1037 QFRDKFRLINTAFGE

-1063 ELLLSDERD
+1063 ELLLSDEHD

>member
-1 MAIDMILKSLEMQG
+1 MILKSLEMQG

-52 LGEQSTKNLRGS
+52 LGEQSTKNLRGA

-72 GTDLRK
+72 GTSLRK
-78 AKGYAEVTLRFDNTD
+78 AKGYAEVTLRFDNCD
-93 RSLSKDTDEVSVTRR
+93 RSLSKDTDEVAITRR

-154 VSSKTG
+154 VSSKAG
-160 ERRDMLE
+160 ERREMLE
-167 EAAGISHFRY
+167 EASGISHFRY

-189 EDNLLRLRDI
+189 EENLLRLRDI
-199 LTELEGRVGPLKVQS
+199 LTELEGRVGPLKTQS

-235 LHTIDKTNDRLREQ
+235 LHTIDRTNDRLREQ
-249 EHKIATAEAGHKAAA
+249 EHKIATAEAGHQAAA
-264 DELEKIGERIDQAAE
+264 QELEIIGEKIDKSVE
-279 HTQSINVQIEEIRK
+279 DTQKINVQIEDVRN
-293 ASAHF
+293 ASAKH

-304 LDAQVQVEENSVLH
+304 LDAQIRVEENSVQH
-318 NNEAIARLQ
+318 NQEAIERLRR
-327 KDKLTENETEQHL
+327 DKLSENETEQHL

-347 RQRAQDRTVQ
+347 KKNAAASTAQCEG
-357 RYALKAE
+357 LKAE
-364 LDALSTEQEQK
+364 LAALSTQQEST
-375 LGDSAKISETAAAL
+375 LSDAARYSEEAAIL
-389 SAEVSALSVTLAD
+389 SNAVSALSVTIAD

-420 IAAIVEQLG
+420 IAAIDAQLG
-429 GRQDIYKKFKADSE
+429 GRQDTYEAYKANEQKAQS
-443 KAKAALD
+443 
-450 AALDTIQSVQNAMDG
+450 ALDTCLETIKSVQNAMDG

-472 RSKKAETIKQNIEE
+472 RAKKAEAIKANMEE
-486 KEREV
+486 KAREV
-491 HKKQDRIRLL
+491 HKMQDRIRLL

-517 VMREAGRGALKGI
+517 VMREAGRGALRGI

-544 AAAIETALGA
+544 SVAIETALGA

-567 KRAIQFLKES
+567 KRGIQFLKES

-588 AIRARELRENGLE
+588 AIRARALNENGLD
-601 DQYGFVSIASDLVST
+601 DQYGFVSIASDLVSC
-616 DRQYTEIIRAQL
+616 DKQYVEIIRAQL
-628 ARTVVAEDMDAAIAI
+628 GRTVVAEDMDAAIAI
-643 AKRFGYRFRIVTL
+643 AKRYNHRFRIVTL
-656 DGQVINA
+656 DGQIMNA

-679 SRGNEIEKLTAEL
+679 SRGNEIEKLKTAL
-692 KADETELLSM
+692 QAAETELRGM
-702 QSDYKLFS
+702 ESDHKLFT
-710 EDVAAARAELEGA
+710 EDFAAARADLEGA

-731 EEKIRCEGELKLAE
+731 EEKIRCEGELKLAK
-745 EQLSTVSGT
+745 EQLASVSGT
-754 VRELMAEKETLEKR
+754 VRELAEEKETLSQR
-768 IETILENAAAAKET
+768 ADTILKNAADARAALETLSGELRAKEE
-782 LEALGA
+782 L
-788 QLHEKEAA
+788 

-802 DRETLAAAREELS
+802 DRDALAAERETLS
-815 RKAADLSLRIMALEK
+815 QKAADLKLQIMALEK
-830 DIESAEDEIVHL
+830 DAQTALDEVQHL
-842 ESRKTSHTDKQGA
+842 ENRKLSHTDKQGA
-855 LDAEIESYRQK
+855 LDSEIADYEQK
-866 NAELKQNIENLRA
+866 NAQLLLNIENLRA
-879 NAAELRQNT
+879 NAAQLRENT
-888 GGARETIDAL
+888 GDARQKIDEL
-898 ITERDRIVKESNDL
+898 IAARDAIVKEQNDL

-947 TAKLFEEY
+947 TAKLYEEY
-955 QLTRREAAALEIVI
+955 QLTRREAAALEIII
-969 EDYTAAGKRLNEL
+969 EDYAAAGKRLNEL

-994 SAIDEYKEV
+994 SAIEEYKEV
-1003 SERYEFMSGQISD
+1003 SERYEFMSEQISD
-1016 VERSRDELNKLIA
+1016 VERSRDELNKLIN
-1029 ELTSNMAE
+1029 ELTDKMAE
-1037 QFRDKFHRINVAFGE
+1037 QFREKFRQINTAFGE

-1063 ELLLSDERD
+1063 ELLLSDERN

-1136 YAQYVRRMTK
+1136 YAQYLRRMTG
-1146 NTQFILITHR
+1146 NTQFIVITHR

>member
-1 MAIDMILKSLEMQG
+1 MILKSLEMQG

-78 AKGYAEVTLRFDNTD
+78 AKGYAEVTLRFDNKD
-93 RSLSKDTDEVSVTRR
+93 RTLAKDTDEVSVTRR

-114 SEYLIN
+114 SEYIIN
-120 GENSRLRDINELF
+120 GENARLRDINELF

-154 VSSKTG
+154 VSSKAA

-189 EDNLLRLRDI
+189 EENLLRLRDI
-199 LTELEGRVGPLKVQS
+199 LTELEGRVGPLKTQS

-235 LHTIDKTNDRLREQ
+235 LYTIDKTNDRLREQ

-264 DELEKIGERIDQAAE
+264 DELEIIGEKIDSAAE
-279 HTQSINVQIEEIRK
+279 KTREINVQIEEIRN
-293 ASAHF
+293 AATHF
-298 EEQAAA
+298 EEQASA
-304 LDAQVQVEENSVLH
+304 LDAQARVEENSVLH
-318 NNEAIARLQ
+318 NTEAMERL
-327 KDKLTENETEQHL
+327 KADKLSENETEQHL
-340 DERIAEA
+340 EERIAEC
-347 RQRAQDRTVQ
+347 RATAEQSEQAAT
-357 RYALKAE
+357 ALQAE
-364 LDALSTEQEQK
+364 LSALAAAQEKNTGDAAQY
-375 LGDSAKISETAAAL
+375 SEAAAAL
-389 SAEVSALSVTLAD
+389 SAEVSALSVAIAD

-420 IAAIVEQLG
+420 IAAIDAQLG
-429 GRQDIYKKFKADSE
+429 GRQDTYETYKQNKE
-443 KAKAALD
+443 KALSALND
-450 AALDTIQSVQNAMDG
+450 CLETIQSVQNAMDG

-472 RSKKAETIKQNIEE
+472 RAKKAETIKQNIDE

-491 HKKQDRIRLL
+491 HKTADRIRLL

-517 VMREAGRGALKGI
+517 VMRESARGALRGI

-536 LISVKPKY
+536 LITVKPKY
-544 AAAIETALGA
+544 TAAIETALGA

-560 TDNENDA
+560 TDTENDA

-588 AIRARELRENGLE
+588 AIRAREFTEKGLD
-601 DQYGFVSIASDLVST
+601 DQYGFVSMAADLVAT
-616 DRQYTEIIRAQL
+616 DKQYTEIIRAQL

-643 AKRFGYRFRIVTL
+643 AKKYNYRFRIVTL

-679 SRGNEIEKLTAEL
+679 SRGNEIEKLQKEL
-692 KADETELLSM
+692 NAAQTELATM
-702 QSDYKLFS
+702 QSDYKLFT
-710 EDVAAARAELEGA
+710 EDLAAARAQLEGA

-731 EEKIRCEGELKLAE
+731 EEKIRREGELKLAE
-745 EQLSTVSGT
+745 EQLSSVSGT
-754 VRELMAEKETLEKR
+754 VRELAEEKETLEHR
-768 IETILENAAAAKET
+768 IDTVLENAAAAR
-782 LEALGA
+782 EALETQTA
-788 QLHEKEAA
+788 ALREKEQA

-802 DRETLAAAREELS
+802 DREALAAARESLSQKASEL
-815 RKAADLSLRIMALEK
+815 RLQIMALEK
-830 DIESAEDEIVHL
+830 DAQSARDEMQHL
-842 ESRKTSHTDKQGA
+842 ENRKLSHTDKQGT
-855 LDAEIESYRQK
+855 LDSEIAAYEAK
-866 NAELKQNIENLRA
+866 NAELLQNIENLKA
-879 NAAELRQNT
+879 NAAALRENNGASRAKIDELLTQRDT
-888 GGARETIDAL
+888 LEKET
-898 ITERDRIVKESNDL
+898 NDL

-955 QLTRREAAALEIVI
+955 GLTRREAAALEIEI
-969 EDYTAAGKRLNEL
+969 EDFSAANKRLNEL

-994 SAIDEYKEV
+994 SAIEEYKEV
-1003 SERYEFMSGQISD
+1003 SERYEFMSEQISD
-1016 VERSRDELNKLIA
+1016 VERSRDELNKLIR
-1029 ELTSNMAE
+1029 ELTDNMAQ
-1037 QFRDKFHRINVAFGE
+1037 QFRDKFRLINTAFGE

-1063 ELLLSDERD
+1063 ELLLSDEHD

>member
-1 MAIDMILKSLEMQG
+1 MILKSLEMQG
-15 FKSFPDKTVLEFNKG
+15 FKSFPDKTVLEFNSG

-52 LGEQSTKNLRGS
+52 LGEQSTKNLRGA

-72 GTDLRK
+72 GTSLRK
-78 AKGYAEVTLRFDNTD
+78 AKGYAEVTLRFDNQD
-93 RSLSKDTDEVSVTRR
+93 RSLSKDTDEVSITRR

-120 GENSRLRDINELF
+120 GESSRLRDINELF

-154 VSSKTG
+154 VSSKAG
-160 ERRDMLE
+160 ERREMLE
-167 EAAGISHFRY
+167 EASGISHFRY

-189 EDNLLRLRDI
+189 EENLLRLRDI
-199 LTELEGRVGPLKVQS
+199 LTELEGRVGPLKTQS

-235 LHTIDKTNDRLREQ
+235 LHTIDRTNDRLREQ
-249 EHKIATAEAGHKAAA
+249 EHKIATAEAGHQAAA
-264 DELEKIGERIDQAAE
+264 RELEIIGEKIDKAVE
-279 HTQSINVQIEEIRK
+279 DTQNINVQIEDVRN
-293 ASAHF
+293 ASAKS

-304 LDAQVQVEENSVLH
+304 LDAQIRVEENSVQH
-318 NNEAIARLQ
+318 NKDAIERLK
-327 KDKLTENETEQHL
+327 KDKLSENETEQHL
-340 DERIAEA
+340 DARIAEA
-347 RQRAQDRTVQ
+347 KKNAEASTAQCEG
-357 RYALKAE
+357 LKAE
-364 LDALSTEQEQK
+364 LSALSTQQEST
-375 LGDSAKISETAAAL
+375 LSDAARYSEEAASL
-389 SAEVSALSVTLAD
+389 SNEVSALSVTIAD

-420 IAAIVEQLG
+420 IAAIDAQLG
-429 GRQDIYKKFKADSE
+429 GRQDTYEAYKANAQKAQS
-443 KAKAALD
+443 
-450 AALDTIQSVQNAMDG
+450 ALDTCLETIKSVQNAMDG

-472 RSKKAETIKQNIEE
+472 RAKKADTIKANMEE
-486 KEREV
+486 KAREV
-491 HKKQDRIRLL
+491 HKMQDRIRLL

-517 VMREAGRGALKGI
+517 VMREAGRGALRGI

-544 AAAIETALGA
+544 SVAIETALGA

-567 KRAIQFLKES
+567 KRGIQFLKES

-588 AIRARELRENGLE
+588 AIRARALQESGLD
-601 DQYGFVSIASDLVST
+601 DQYGFVSIASDLVSC
-616 DRQYTEIIRAQL
+616 DKQYAEIIRAQL
-628 ARTVVAEDMDAAIAI
+628 GRTVVAEDMDAAIAI
-643 AKRFGYRFRIVTL
+643 AKRYNHRFRIVTL
-656 DGQVINA
+656 DGQIMNA

-679 SRGNEIEKLTAEL
+679 SRGNEIEKLKTAL
-692 KADETELLSM
+692 QAAETELRGM
-702 QSDYKLFS
+702 ESDHKLFT
-710 EDVAAARAELEGA
+710 EDLAAARADLEGA

-731 EEKIRCEGELKLAE
+731 EEKIRCEGELKLAK
-745 EQLSTVSGT
+745 EQLASVSGT
-754 VRELMAEKETLEKR
+754 VRELAEEKETLSVR
-768 IETILENAAAAKET
+768 AETILENAAAARTALET
-782 LEALGA
+782 LSKDLQA
-788 QLHEKEAA
+788 KEEL

-802 DRETLAAAREELS
+802 DRAALAAEREALS
-815 RKAADLSLRIMALEK
+815 QKAADLKLQIMALEK
-830 DIESAEDEIVHL
+830 DAQASTDEVQHL
-842 ESRKTSHTDKQGA
+842 ENRKLSHTDKQGA
-855 LDAEIESYRQK
+855 LDSEIADYEQK
-866 NAELKQNIENLRA
+866 NAQLLLNIENLRA
-879 NAAELRQNT
+879 NAAQLRENT
-888 GGARETIDAL
+888 GDARQKIDEL
-898 ITERDRIVKESNDL
+898 IAARDAIVKEQNDL

-947 TAKLFEEY
+947 TAKLYEEY
-955 QLTRREAAALEIVI
+955 QLTRREAAALEIII
-969 EDYTAAGKRLNEL
+969 EDYALAGKRLNEL

-994 SAIDEYKEV
+994 SAIEEYKEV
-1003 SERYEFMSGQISD
+1003 SERYEFMSEQISD
-1016 VERSRDELNKLIA
+1016 VERSRDELNKLIN
-1029 ELTSNMAE
+1029 ELTDKMAE
-1037 QFRDKFHRINVAFGE
+1037 QFREKFRQINTAFGE

-1063 ELLLSDERD
+1063 ELLLSDERN

-1136 YAQYVRRMTK
+1136 YAQYLRRMTG
-1146 NTQFILITHR
+1146 NTQFIVITHR

>member
-1 MAIDMILKSLEMQG
+1 MILKAMELQG
-15 FKSFPDKTVLEFNKG
+15 FKSFPDKTLLEFNKG

-78 AKGYAEVTLRFDNTD
+78 AKGYAEVTLRFDNRD
-93 RSLSKDTDEVSVTRR
+93 RTLGKDTDEVSVTRR

-120 GENSRLRDINELF
+120 GETSRLRDINELF

-154 VSSKTG
+154 VSSKAG

-167 EAAGISHFRY
+167 EASGISHFRY

-189 EDNLLRLRDI
+189 EENLLRLRDI
-199 LTELEGRVGPLKVQS
+199 LSELEGRVGPLKAQS
-214 EKAQKFLVLA
+214 EKAQKFLVYA
-224 EEKKQLEIGTW
+224 EEKKQLEIGLW
-235 LHTIDKTNDRLREQ
+235 LHTIDKTNERLREQ
-249 EHKIATAEAGHKAAA
+249 DHKIATAEAGHKAAA
-264 DELEKIGERIDQAAE
+264 DELDAIGEKIDRATED
-279 HTQSINVQIEEIRK
+279 TQKLLMQIEEVRNTSIR
-293 ASAHF
+293 F

-304 LDAQVQVEENSVLH
+304 LEAQIKVEENSIAH
-318 NNEAIARLQ
+318 NCETMERLARDRLS
-327 KDKLTENETEQHL
+327 ENETEQHL
-340 DERIAEA
+340 DARIAEA
-347 RQRAQDRTVQ
+347 QKSVAENTAACD
-357 RYALKAE
+357 ALKAE
-364 LDALSTEQEQK
+364 LQALSAEQAHK
-375 LGDSAKISETAAAL
+375 LSDSARFSEEAAAL
-389 SAEVSALSVTLAD
+389 SEAVSALSVRLAD
-402 NRVTAETANS
+402 CRVTAETANS
-412 SVEEIRTR
+412 SVEELRAR
-420 IAAIVEQLG
+420 IDTIETTLG
-429 GRQDIYKKFKADSE
+429 GRQSTYEQYKASKDKAQQ
-443 KAKAALD
+443 ALQTCV
-450 AALDTIQSVQNAMDG
+450 DTIQSVQNAMDG

-472 RSKKAETIKQNIEE
+472 RSKKAESIAQNISE
-486 KEREV
+486 KERELQ
-491 HKKQDRIRLL
+491 KMQDRVRLL

-517 VMREAGRGALKGI
+517 VMREAGRGALRGI

-536 LISVKPKY
+536 LISVRPKY

-567 KRAIQFLKES
+567 KRAIAYLKES

-588 AIRARELRENGLE
+588 AIRARELRETGLE
-601 DQYGFVSIASDLVST
+601 DQYGFVSIASELVAA
-616 DRQYTEIIRAQL
+616 DKQYGEIIRAQL
-628 ARTVVAEDMDAAIAI
+628 ARTVVAEDMDAAIAM
-643 AKRFGYRFRIVTL
+643 AKKYSYRFRIVTL

-679 SRGNEIEKLTAEL
+679 SRGNEIEKLQVSA
-692 KADETELLSM
+692 KAAETELAAM
-702 QSDYKLFS
+702 RADYKLFS
-710 EDVAAARAELEGA
+710 EDLAAARAELEGA

-731 EEKIRCEGELKLAE
+731 EERIRCEGDVKLTE

-754 VRELMAEKETLEKR
+754 VRELMEEKETLQTR
-768 IETILENAAAAKET
+768 IQTILENAETAKTDLET
-782 LEALGA
+782 LGA
-788 QLHEKEAA
+788 QLNEKEAA

-802 DRETLAAAREELS
+802 DREALANARENLS
-815 RKAADLSLRIMALEK
+815 QRASDLSLRILTLEK
-830 DIESAEDEIVHL
+830 DVETAMDEIVHL
-842 ESRKTSHTDKQGA
+842 ENRKSGHTDKQGS
-855 LDAEIESYRQK
+855 LDAEMEGYRLKNAQLQK
-866 NAELKQNIENLRA
+866 NIEDLQS
-879 NAAELRQNT
+879 NADALRQNT
-888 GGARETIDAL
+888 TGARAQIDEL
-898 ITERDRIVKESNDL
+898 IAQRDACTKQANDL

-955 QLTRREAAALEIVI
+955 HLTRREAAALEIVI
-969 EDYTAAGKRLNEL
+969 EDHAASSKRLSEL
-982 KGQIRAL
+982 KGHIRAL

-994 SAIDEYKEV
+994 SAIEEYQEV
-1003 SERYEFMSGQISD
+1003 SERYTFMAEQIAD
-1016 VERSRDELNKLIA
+1016 VEESRAQLHKLIG
-1029 ELTSNMAE
+1029 ELTGKMAE
-1037 QFRDKFHRINVAFGE
+1037 QFREKFNQINTAFGE

-1063 ELLLSDERD
+1063 QLLLSDERD

-1191 GLA
+1191 GLT